1 MDQVNYRGYAR
12 SVGFDPVKA
21 PTEGLRQMAA
31 RDDRIIRGMDK
42 NRQEIKQVRDQYGA
56 SLERK
61 LNAEQQDRDRN
72 YRWKQQLRENRFKA
86 QQANNATRI
95 KSAATK
101 GDNTVSMLEGLSQF
115 SSTIAE
121 TVTEIKKQQADQTR
135 LNGYLE
141 LMENGG
147 LSPRQQ
153 TNIDNTKAL
162 LKQAG
167 EAQDNMVDGL
177 QARNVNPSVVTK
189 LLTGNK
195 DRDIGRVEAHMEIIT
210 AEFPAYLQEQYEQQ
224 NLHTAAERAAAT
236 PQLLETYLKQNQVFG
251 LRYEF
256 MGEYLM
262 KMRGA
267 INSQVESARRSDV
280 ANQSSMMRD
289 DATSNFIRTKD
300 GAALTEAFNMIS
312 RSYDSDGRTP
322 MGRTAA
328 KNEIYKLLSDTTLFS
343 DADVDRILGEAQ
355 TDQGSWRDRFPRD
368 YDNLTAQRT
377 IDEEREHQ
385 ARDTQERRQGKEAE
399 KGLLDWVKNEW
410 DGSEE
415 TLKSI
420 IQKAKE
426 EGIPTDRLQTYLA
439 NTNEQQNEDYWN
451 EQFEAA
457 AEDGTLDPED
467 VNAPGVPF
475 EVRQK
480 WASIAKGLSDARNDT
495 GVSKEEVKSEF
506 STALKFNLRGE
517 STAREAHFSHVSATN
532 FALKEYYRRLKSYSK
547 NGTMSPSE
555 AAQKARTDV
564 LNMIQN
570 KSGPFTVTGSIDA
583 EGTQAFYNKFTPGN
597 HAGAATGLKAIN
609 TAAAAAEFSKDPTVM
624 NRANLV
630 STGVIANIAQRLEA
644 GGGVSIPPVFHEY
657 AKASKGQYTAED
669 IVNAQ
674 LKKHGYTQQ
683 IQPGAVQAVKQSI
696 NDPRLQRIF
705 EANRLTQDNLN
716 TVIIGNGNAP
726 ATVRVG
732 QAGFQDVIAL
742 GQASGFRFPQVMAG
756 MWALES
762 DWGKSHSGKNN
773 VFNIKDFSGGGTLM
787 NGSRWRDYGSV
798 LESAKDFTELMK
810 NTRYAPGLAKARTP
824 REAIQAIAAAGYA
837 GGESDYV
844 DKVLRVMRGKG
855 VNVDQPFAPTSS
867 PTRNQGHMT
876 PTLAHFYITSDIGSP
891 GQSHVDI
898 KQQDNPN
905 TPQNEFRGRF
915 KENELDQYVVVQ
927 DPEFGMIPV
936 GELRRRLP
944 GRGDNFDQHVARGS
958 HGIDYPTAMGS
969 KLFLRNGAREVS
981 KTWTRWGKM
990 SIIQLPDGRRFSF
1003 LHGK

>member
-12 SVGFDPVKA
+12 SIGFDPVKA

-31 RDDRIIRGMDK
+31 RDERIIRGMDD
-42 NRQEIKQVRDQYGA
+42 NRRQIKQVRDEYGA

-61 LNAEQQDRDRN
+61 LNAEQQDRDKN
-72 YRWKQQLRENRFKA
+72 YRWKQQLRETRFKA
-86 QQANNATRI
+86 QQKNNETRI
-95 KSAATK
+95 KSAATE
-101 GDNTVSMLEGLSQF
+101 GQNAVSMLEGLTQF

-121 TVTEIKKQQADQTR
+121 TVTEIKKQQADQDK

-147 LSPRQQ
+147 LSPKQQ
-153 TNIDNTKAL
+153 ADIDNTKAL
-162 LKQAG
+162 LNQAG
-167 EAQDNMVDGL
+167 EAQDKIVDGL

-195 DRDIGRVEAHMEIIT
+195 NRDVGRVQAHMEIIT
-210 AEFPAYLQEQYEQQ
+210 AEFPSFLQEQYEQN

-236 PQLLETYLKQNQVFG
+236 PQLLETYLKQHQVFG

-322 MGRTAA
+322 MGRAAA

-368 YDNLTAQRT
+368 YDNLISQRRDDT
-377 IDEEREHQ
+377 EREYQ
-385 ARDTQERRQGKEAE
+385 AKDTQERRQGKEAE

-426 EGIPTDRLQTYLA
+426 EGIPTDRLQVYLA

-480 WASIAKGLSDARNDT
+480 WATIAKGMSDARNDA

-547 NGTMSPSE
+547 DGTMSPSE

-674 LKKHGYTQQ
+674 LTKHGYTQQ
-683 IQPGAVQAVKQSI
+683 IQPGAVQSVKQSI

-716 TVIIGNGNAP
+716 TAIIGSGNAP

-732 QAGFQDVIAL
+732 TSGFQDVIAL
-742 GQASGFRFPQVMAG
+742 GQASGFQFPQVMAG

-762 DWGKSHSGKNN
+762 GWGKYHSGKNN
-773 VFNIKDFSGGGTLM
+773 VFNIKDFSGGGTLK

-798 LESAKDFTELMK
+798 LESAQDFTELMK

-824 REAIQAIAAAGYA
+824 RQALEAIAAAGYA
-837 GGESDYV
+837 GGESTYV
-844 DKVLRVMRGKG
+844 DKVLRVMRGQG
-855 VNVDQPFAPTSS
+855 VNVDQPFATTSS

-876 PTLAHFYITSDIGSP
+876 PTLAYITSDIGPTST
-891 GQSHVDI
+891 GEHLDVKDVTGARFQENAL
-898 KQQDNPN
+898 DNFV
-905 TPQNEFRGRF
+905 E
-915 KENELDQYVVVQ
+915 VA
-927 DPEFGMIPV
+927 DPEFGRISL
-936 GELRRRLP
+936 GSLKQKLP
-944 GRGDNFDQHVARGS
+944 GRGDSFDQHLARGS
-958 HGIDYPTAMGS
+958 HGIDYPTAKGS
-969 KLFLRNGAREVS
+969 KLFIKNGARVVS
-981 KTWTRWGKM
+981 KTSTVHGDKVV
-990 SIIQLPDGRRFSF
+990 IQLPDGRRFSF
-1003 LHGK
+1003 LHGKAT

>member
-31 RDDRIIRGMDK
+31 RDDRIIRGMDT
-42 NRQEIKQVRDQYGA
+42 NRQEIKQVRDEYGA

-61 LNAEQQDRDRN
+61 LNAEQQDRDKN

-86 QQANNATRI
+86 QQANNETRI

-101 GDNTVSMLEGLSQF
+101 GDNAVSMLEGLTQF

-121 TVTEIKKQQADQTR
+121 TVTEIKKQQADQAT
-135 LNGYLE
+135 LDGYME
-141 LMENGG
+141 VMENGG
-147 LSPRQQ
+147 LSPKQQ
-153 TNIDNTKAL
+153 ADIDNTKAL
-162 LKQAG
+162 LNQAG
-167 EAQDNMVDGL
+167 EAQDKVVDGL

-195 DRDIGRVEAHMEIIT
+195 NRDVGRVQAHMEIIT
-210 AEFPAYLQEQYEQQ
+210 AEFPAFLQEQYEQQ

-256 MGEYLM
+256 MGESLM

-267 INSQVESARRSDV
+267 INAQVESARRSDV

-322 MGRTAA
+322 MGRAAA

-368 YDNLTAQRT
+368 YDNLISQRRDDT
-377 IDEEREHQ
+377 EREFQ
-385 ARDTQERRQGKEAE
+385 AKDTQERRQGKEAE
-399 KGLLDWVKNEW
+399 KGLLEWVKNEW

-426 EGIPTDRLQTYLA
+426 EGIPTDRLQVYLA

-480 WASIAKGLSDARNDT
+480 WATIAKGMSDARNDS
-495 GVSKEEVKSEF
+495 GISKEEVKSEF

-683 IQPGAVQAVKQSI
+683 IQPGAVQAAKQSI

-716 TVIIGNGNAP
+716 TAIIGSGNAP

-732 QAGFQDVIAL
+732 TSGFQDVIAL
-742 GQASGFRFPQVMAG
+742 GQASGFQFPQVMAG

-762 DWGKSHSGKNN
+762 GWGKYHSGKNN
-773 VFNIKDFSGGGTLM
+773 VFNIKDFSGGGTLK

-798 LESAKDFTELMK
+798 LESAQDF
-810 NTRYAPGLAKARTP
+810 Y
-824 REAIQAIAAAGYA
+824 
-837 GGESDYV
+837 
-844 DKVLRVMRGKG
+844 
-855 VNVDQPFAPTSS
+855 
-867 PTRNQGHMT
+867 
-876 PTLAHFYITSDIGSP
+876 
-891 GQSHVDI
+891 
-898 KQQDNPN
+898 
-905 TPQNEFRGRF
+905 
-915 KENELDQYVVVQ
+915 
-927 DPEFGMIPV
+927 
-936 GELRRRLP
+936 
-944 GRGDNFDQHVARGS
+944 
-958 HGIDYPTAMGS
+958 
-969 KLFLRNGAREVS
+969 
-981 KTWTRWGKM
+981 
-990 SIIQLPDGRRFSF
+990 
-1003 LHGK
+1003 

>member
-42 NRQEIKQVRDQYGA
+42 NRQEIKQVRDEYGA

-61 LNAEQQDRDRN
+61 LNAEQQDRDKN

-86 QQANNATRI
+86 QQANNVTRI

-101 GDNTVSMLEGLSQF
+101 GDNAVSMLEGLTQF

-121 TVTEIKKQQADQTR
+121 TVTEIKKQQDDKAKLD
-135 LNGYLE
+135 GYLE

-147 LSPRQQ
+147 LSPQQ
-153 TNIDNTKAL
+153 QANIDNTQAL
-162 LKQAG
+162 LNQAG
-167 EAQDNMVDGL
+167 EAQDKIVDGL
-177 QARNVNPSVVTK
+177 QARNVNPSVVTQ

-195 DRDIGRVEAHMEIIT
+195 ARDIGRVKAHMEIIT

-256 MGEYLM
+256 MGESLM

-267 INSQVESARRSDV
+267 INAQVESARRSDV
-280 ANQSSMMRD
+280 ANKSSMMRD
-289 DATSNFIRTKD
+289 DVTSNFIRTKD

-368 YDNLTAQRT
+368 YDNLISQRRDDT
-377 IDEEREHQ
+377 EREFQ
-385 ARDTQERRQGKEAE
+385 AKDTQERRQGKEAE

-426 EGIPTDRLQTYLA
+426 EGIPTDRLQVYLA

-480 WASIAKGLSDARNDT
+480 WATIAKGMSDARNDS

-517 STAREAHFSHVSATN
+517 STAREAHFSHVSATS
-532 FALKEYYRRLKSYSK
+532 FAIKEYYRRLKSYSK

-597 HAGAATGLKAIN
+597 HAGAATGLKAID

-683 IQPGAVQAVKQSI
+683 IQPGAVQSVKQSI

-716 TVIIGNGNAP
+716 TAIIGSGNAP

-732 QAGFQDVIAL
+732 TAGFQDVIAL
-742 GQASGFRFPQVMAG
+742 GQASGFQFPQVMAG

-762 DWGKSHSGKNN
+762 GWGKYHSGKNN
-773 VFNIKDFSGGGTLM
+773 VFNIKDFSGGGTLK

-798 LESAKDFTELMK
+798 LESAQDFTELMK
-810 NTRYAPGLAKARTP
+810 DKRYAPGLAKARTP
-824 REAIQAIAAAGYA
+824 RQALEAIAAAGYA
-837 GGESDYV
+837 GGESTYV
-844 DKVLRVMRGKG
+844 DKVLRVMRGQG
-855 VNVDQPFAPTSS
+855 VNVDQPFATTSS

-876 PTLAHFYITSDIGSP
+876 PTLAYITSDIGPTST
-891 GQSHVDI
+891 GEHLDVKDVTGARFQENAL
-898 KQQDNPN
+898 DNFV
-905 TPQNEFRGRF
+905 E
-915 KENELDQYVVVQ
+915 VA
-927 DPEFGMIPV
+927 DPEFGRISL
-936 GELRRRLP
+936 GSLKQKLP
-944 GRGDNFDQHVARGS
+944 GRGDSFDQHLARGS
-958 HGIDYPTAMGS
+958 HGIDYPTAKGS
-969 KLFLRNGAREVS
+969 KLFIKNGARVVS
-981 KTWTRWGKM
+981 KTTTVHGDKVV
-990 SIIQLPDGRRFSF
+990 IQLPDGRRFSF
-1003 LHGK
+1003 LHGKAT

>member
-42 NRQEIKQVRDQYGA
+42 NRQEIKQVRDEYGA

-61 LNAEQQDRDRN
+61 LNAEQQDRDKS

-101 GDNTVSMLEGLSQF
+101 GDNAVSMLEGLTQF

-121 TVTEIKKQQADQTR
+121 TVTEIKKQQADQDK

-147 LSPRQQ
+147 LSPKQQ
-153 TNIDNTKAL
+153 ADIDNTKTL
-162 LKQAG
+162 LNQAG
-167 EAQDNMVDGL
+167 EAQDKIVDGL

-195 DRDIGRVEAHMEIIT
+195 NRDIGRVQAHMEIIT
-210 AEFPAYLQEQYEQQ
+210 AEFPAFLQEQYEQQ

-256 MGEYLM
+256 MGEHLM

-267 INSQVESARRSDV
+267 INAQVESARRSDV

-328 KNEIYKLLSDTTLFS
+328 KNEIYKLLADTTLFS
-343 DADVDRILGEAQ
+343 KADVDRILNEAQ

-368 YDNLTAQRT
+368 YDNLISQRT

-385 ARDTQERRQGKEAE
+385 ARDTQERRKGKEAE
-399 KGLLDWVKNEW
+399 KGLLEWVKSEW

-426 EGIPTDRLQTYLA
+426 EGIPTDRLQVYLA

-480 WASIAKGLSDARNDT
+480 WATIAKGMSDARNDS

-597 HAGAATGLKAIN
+597 HAGAATGLKAID

-683 IQPGAVQAVKQSI
+683 IQPGAVQSVKQSI

-716 TVIIGNGNAP
+716 TAIIGSGNAP

-742 GQASGFRFPQVMAG
+742 GQASGFQFPQVMAG

-762 DWGKSHSGKNN
+762 GWGKYHSGKNN
-773 VFNIKDFSGGGTLM
+773 VFNIKDFSGGGTLK

-798 LESAKDFTELMK
+798 LESAQDFTELMK
-810 NTRYAPGLAKARTP
+810 DKRYAPGLAKARTP
-824 REAIQAIAAAGYA
+824 RQALEAIATAGYA
-837 GGESDYV
+837 GGESTYV
-844 DKVLRVMRGKG
+844 DKVLRVMRGQG
-855 VNVDQPFAPTSS
+855 VNVDQPFATTSS
-867 PTRNQGHMT
+867 PTRNPGHMT
-876 PTLAHFYITSDIGSP
+876 PTLAYISGNIGPTST
-891 GQSHVDI
+891 GQHLDV
-898 KQQDNPN
+898 KQEGGG
-905 TPQNEFRGRF
+905 EFAT
-915 KENELDQYVVVQ
+915 NALDQFVVVD
-927 DPEFGMIPV
+927 DPE
-936 GELRRRLP
+936 L
-944 GRGDNFDQHVARGS
+944 GRVPLGQTPITGTFASHTARGS
-958 HGIDYPTAMGS
+958 HGIDYGLYSGTKVYVRG
-969 KLFLRNGAREVS
+969 GARVVS
-981 KTWTRWGKM
+981 TTTTVHGDKVV
-990 SIIQLPDGRRFSF
+990 IQLPDGRRFSF
-1003 LHGK
+1003 LHGKAT

>member
-42 NRQEIKQVRDQYGA
+42 NRQEIKQVRDEYGA

-61 LNAEQQDRDRN
+61 LNAEQQDRDKN

-101 GDNTVSMLEGLSQF
+101 GDNAVSMLESLTQF
-115 SSTIAE
+115 SSTIAD
-121 TVTEIKKQQADQTR
+121 TVTEIKKKQFDQTR
-135 LNGYLE
+135 LNGYLD
-141 LMENGG
+141 LMEKGG
-147 LSPRQQ
+147 LSPQQQ

-162 LKQAG
+162 LNQAG
-167 EAQDNMVDGL
+167 EAQYNIVDGL
-177 QARNVNPSVVTK
+177 QARNVNPSVVTQ

-195 DRDIGRVEAHMEIIT
+195 AWDIGRVEAHMEIIT

-256 MGEYLM
+256 MGEHLM

-267 INSQVESARRSDV
+267 INAQVESARRSDV

-368 YDNLTAQRT
+368 YDNLISQRRDDT
-377 IDEEREHQ
+377 EREYQ
-385 ARDTQERRQGKEAE
+385 AKDTQERRQGKEAE
-399 KGLLDWVKNEW
+399 KGLLEWVKNEW

-426 EGIPTDRLQTYLA
+426 EGIPTDRLQVYLA

-480 WASIAKGLSDARNDT
+480 WATIAKGLSDARNDS
-495 GVSKEEVKSEF
+495 GISKEEVKSEF

-624 NRANLV
+624 NRANL
-630 STGVIANIAQRLEA
+630 G
-644 GGGVSIPPVFHEY
+644 
-657 AKASKGQYTAED
+657 
-669 IVNAQ
+669 
-674 LKKHGYTQQ
+674 
-683 IQPGAVQAVKQSI
+683 
-696 NDPRLQRIF
+696 
-705 EANRLTQDNLN
+705 
-716 TVIIGNGNAP
+716 
-726 ATVRVG
+726 
-732 QAGFQDVIAL
+732 
-742 GQASGFRFPQVMAG
+742 
-756 MWALES
+756 
-762 DWGKSHSGKNN
+762 
-773 VFNIKDFSGGGTLM
+773 
-787 NGSRWRDYGSV
+787 
-798 LESAKDFTELMK
+798 
-810 NTRYAPGLAKARTP
+810 
-824 REAIQAIAAAGYA
+824 
-837 GGESDYV
+837 
-844 DKVLRVMRGKG
+844 
-855 VNVDQPFAPTSS
+855 
-867 PTRNQGHMT
+867 
-876 PTLAHFYITSDIGSP
+876 
-891 GQSHVDI
+891 
-898 KQQDNPN
+898 
-905 TPQNEFRGRF
+905 
-915 KENELDQYVVVQ
+915 
-927 DPEFGMIPV
+927 
-936 GELRRRLP
+936 
-944 GRGDNFDQHVARGS
+944 
-958 HGIDYPTAMGS
+958 
-969 KLFLRNGAREVS
+969 
-981 KTWTRWGKM
+981 
-990 SIIQLPDGRRFSF
+990 
-1003 LHGK
+1003 

>member
-42 NRQEIKQVRDQYGA
+42 NRQEIKQVRDEYGA

-61 LNAEQQDRDRN
+61 LNAEQQDRDKN

-101 GDNTVSMLEGLSQF
+101 GDNAVSMLEGLTQF

-121 TVTEIKKQQADQTR
+121 TVTEIKKQQDDQAK

-147 LSPRQQ
+147 LSPQQ
-153 TNIDNTKAL
+153 QANIDNTKAL
-162 LKQAG
+162 LNQAG
-167 EAQDNMVDGL
+167 EAQDKIVDGL

-195 DRDIGRVEAHMEIIT
+195 NRDIGRVQAHMEIIT

-256 MGEYLM
+256 MGEHLM

-267 INSQVESARRSDV
+267 INAQVESARRSDV

-328 KNEIYKLLSDTTLFS
+328 KNEIYKLLADTTLFS

-368 YDNLTAQRT
+368 YDNLISQRRDDT
-377 IDEEREHQ
+377 EREYQ
-385 ARDTQERRQGKEAE
+385 AKDTQERRQGKEAE

-426 EGIPTDRLQTYLA
+426 EGIPTDRLQVYLA

-451 EQFEAA
+451 EQFQAA
-457 AEDGTLDPED
+457 AEDGTLDSED

-475 EVRQK
+475 EVREK
-480 WASIAKGLSDARNDT
+480 WATIAKGMSDARNDS
-495 GVSKEEVKSEF
+495 GISKEEVKSEF

-597 HAGAATGLKAIN
+597 HAGAATGLKAID

-683 IQPGAVQAVKQSI
+683 IQPGAVQSVKQSI

-716 TVIIGNGNAP
+716 TAIIGSGNAP
-726 ATVRVG
+726 ATVRLG
-732 QAGFQDVIAL
+732 TSGFQDVIAL
-742 GQASGFRFPQVMAG
+742 GQASGFQFPQVMAG

-762 DWGKSHSGKNN
+762 GWGKYHSGKNN
-773 VFNIKDFSGGGTLM
+773 VFNIKDFSGGGTLK

-798 LESAKDFTELMK
+798 LESAQDFTELMK
-810 NTRYAPGLAKARTP
+810 DKRYAPGLAKARTP
-824 REAIQAIAAAGYA
+824 RQALEAIAAAGYA
-837 GGESDYV
+837 GGESTYV
-844 DKVLRVMRGKG
+844 DKVLRVMRGQG
-855 VNVDQPFAPTSS
+855 VNVDQPFATTSS
-867 PTRNQGHMT
+867 PTRNPGHMT
-876 PTLAHFYITSDIGSP
+876 PTLAYISGNIGPTST
-891 GQSHVDI
+891 GQHLDV
-898 KQQDNPN
+898 KQEGGG
-905 TPQNEFRGRF
+905 EFAT
-915 KENELDQYVVVQ
+915 NALDQFVVVD
-927 DPEFGMIPV
+927 DPE
-936 GELRRRLP
+936 L
-944 GRGDNFDQHVARGS
+944 GRVPLGQTPITGTFASHTARGS
-958 HGIDYPTAMGS
+958 HGIDYGLYSGT
-969 KLFLRNGAREVS
+969 KVYVRNGARVVS
-981 KTWTRWGKM
+981 KTTTVHGDKVV
-990 SIIQLPDGRRFSF
+990 IQLPDGRRFSF
-1003 LHGK
+1003 LHGKAT

>member
-61 LNAEQQDRDRN
+61 LNAEQQDRDKN

-101 GDNTVSMLEGLSQF
+101 GDNAVSMLEGLTQF

-121 TVTEIKKQQADQTR
+121 TVTEIKKQQDDKAKLD
-135 LNGYLE
+135 GYLE

-153 TNIDNTKAL
+153 ADIDNTKAL
-162 LKQAG
+162 LNQAG
-167 EAQDNMVDGL
+167 EAQDKIVDGL
-177 QARNVNPSVVTK
+177 QARNVNPSVVTQ

-195 DRDIGRVEAHMEIIT
+195 ARDIGRVKAHMEIIT

-256 MGEYLM
+256 MGESLM

-267 INSQVESARRSDV
+267 INAQVESARRSDV

-368 YDNLTAQRT
+368 YDNLISQRT
-377 IDEEREHQ
+377 ADNEREHQ
-385 ARDTQERRQGKEAE
+385 ARDTQENRRGKEAE
-399 KGLLDWVKNEW
+399 KQLLEYWKTQG

-415 TLKSI
+415 TLKAI

-426 EGIPTDRLQTYLA
+426 EGIPTDRLQVYLA

-475 EVRQK
+475 EVREK
-480 WASIAKGLSDARNDT
+480 WATIAKGMSDARNDT

-716 TVIIGNGNAP
+716 TAIIGSGNAP

-732 QAGFQDVIAL
+732 TAGFQDVIAL
-742 GQASGFRFPQVMAG
+742 GQASGFQFPQVMAG

-762 DWGKSHSGKNN
+762 GWGKHHSGKNN
-773 VFNIKDFSGGGTLM
+773 VFNIKDFSGGGTLK

-798 LESAKDFTELMK
+798 LESAQDFTELMK
-810 NTRYAPGLAKARTP
+810 DKRYAPGLAKARTP
-824 REAIQAIAAAGYA
+824 RQALEAIAAAGYA
-837 GGESDYV
+837 GGESTYV
-844 DKVLRVMRGKG
+844 DKVLRVMRGQG
-855 VNVDQPFAPTSS
+855 VNVDQPFATTSS

-876 PTLAHFYITSDIGSP
+876 PTLAYITSDIGPTST
-891 GQSHVDI
+891 GEHLDVKDVTGARFQENAL
-898 KQQDNPN
+898 DNFV
-905 TPQNEFRGRF
+905 E
-915 KENELDQYVVVQ
+915 VA
-927 DPEFGMIPV
+927 DPEFGRISL
-936 GELRRRLP
+936 GTLKQKLP
-944 GRGDNFDQHVARGS
+944 GRGDSFDQHLARGS
-958 HGIDYPTAMGS
+958 HGIDYPTAKGS
-969 KLFLRNGAREVS
+969 KLFIKNGARVVS
-981 KTWTRWGKM
+981 KTSTVHGDKVV
-990 SIIQLPDGRRFSF
+990 IQLPDGRRFSF
-1003 LHGK
+1003 LHGKAT

>member
-31 RDDRIIRGMDK
+31 RDERIIRGMDK
-42 NRQEIKQVRDQYGA
+42 NRQEIKQVRDEYGA

-61 LNAEQQDRDRN
+61 LNAEQQDRDKN

-101 GDNTVSMLEGLSQF
+101 GDNAVSMLEGLTQF

-121 TVTEIKKQQADQTR
+121 TVTEIKKQQADQDK

-147 LSPRQQ
+147 LSPKQQ
-153 TNIDNTKAL
+153 ADIDNTKAL
-162 LKQAG
+162 LNQAG
-167 EAQDNMVDGL
+167 EAQDKIVDGL

-195 DRDIGRVEAHMEIIT
+195 NRDIGRVQAHMEIIT

-267 INSQVESARRSDV
+267 INAQVESARRSDV

-322 MGRTAA
+322 MGRAAA

-368 YDNLTAQRT
+368 YDNLISQRRDDT
-377 IDEEREHQ
+377 EREFQ
-385 ARDTQERRQGKEAE
+385 AKDTQERRQGKEAE
-399 KGLLDWVKNEW
+399 KGLLEWVKNEW

-426 EGIPTDRLQTYLA
+426 EGIPTDRLQVYLA

-480 WASIAKGLSDARNDT
+480 WATIAKGMSDARNDA

-547 NGTMSPSE
+547 DGTMSPSE

-683 IQPGAVQAVKQSI
+683 IQPGAVQSVKQSI

-716 TVIIGNGNAP
+716 TAIIGSGNAP

-732 QAGFQDVIAL
+732 TSGFQDVIAL
-742 GQASGFRFPQVMAG
+742 GQASGFQFPQVMAG

-762 DWGKSHSGKNN
+762 GWGKYHSGKNN
-773 VFNIKDFSGGGTLM
+773 VFNIKDFSGGGTLK

-798 LESAKDFTELMK
+798 LESAQDFTELMK
-810 NTRYAPGLAKARTP
+810 DKRYAPGLAKARTP
-824 REAIQAIAAAGYA
+824 RQALEAIAAAGYA
-837 GGESDYV
+837 GGESTYV
-844 DKVLRVMRGKG
+844 DKVLRVMRGQG
-855 VNVDQPFAPTSS
+855 VNVDQPFATTSS

-876 PTLAHFYITSDIGSP
+876 PTLAYITSDIGPTST
-891 GQSHVDI
+891 GEHLDVKDVTGARFQENAL
-898 KQQDNPN
+898 DNFV
-905 TPQNEFRGRF
+905 E
-915 KENELDQYVVVQ
+915 VA
-927 DPEFGMIPV
+927 DPEFGRISL
-936 GELRRRLP
+936 GSLKQKLP
-944 GRGDNFDQHVARGS
+944 GRGDSFDQHLARGS
-958 HGIDYPTAMGS
+958 HGIDYPTAKGS
-969 KLFLRNGAREVS
+969 KLFIKNGARVVS
-981 KTWTRWGKM
+981 KTTTVHGDKVV
-990 SIIQLPDGRRFSF
+990 IQLPDGRRFSF
-1003 LHGK
+1003 LHGKAT

>member
-61 LNAEQQDRDRN
+61 LNAEQQDRDKN

-86 QQANNATRI
+86 QQANNQTRI

-101 GDNTVSMLEGLSQF
+101 GDNAVSMLEGLTQF

-121 TVTEIKKQQADQTR
+121 TVTEIKKQQDDQAT
-135 LNGYLE
+135 LDGYME
-141 LMENGG
+141 VMENGG
-147 LSPRQQ
+147 ISPQQ
-153 TNIDNTKAL
+153 QANIDNTQAL
-162 LKQAG
+162 LNQAG
-167 EAQDNMVDGL
+167 EAQDKIVDGL
-177 QARNVNPSVVTK
+177 QARNVNPSVVTQ

-195 DRDIGRVEAHMEIIT
+195 ARDIGRVKAHMEIIT
-210 AEFPAYLQEQYEQQ
+210 AEFPAFLQEQYEQQ

-256 MGEYLM
+256 MGESLM

-267 INSQVESARRSDV
+267 INAQVESARRSDV

-328 KNEIYKLLSDTTLFS
+328 KNEIYKLLADTTLFS
-343 DADVDRILGEAQ
+343 KADVDRILNEAQ

-368 YDNLTAQRT
+368 YDNLISQRT
-377 IDEEREHQ
+377 DDTEREFQ
-385 ARDTQERRQGKEAE
+385 AKDTQERRKGKEAE

-426 EGIPTDRLQTYLA
+426 EGIPTERLQVYLA

-451 EQFEAA
+451 ELFQAA
-457 AEDGTLDPED
+457 AEDGTLDSED

-475 EVRQK
+475 EVREK
-480 WASIAKGLSDARNDT
+480 WATAAKGMSDARNDA

-674 LKKHGYTQQ
+674 LTKHGYTQQ
-683 IQPGAVQAVKQSI
+683 IQPGAVQSVKQSI

-716 TVIIGNGNAP
+716 TAIIGSGNAP
-726 ATVRVG
+726 ATVRLG
-732 QAGFQDVIAL
+732 TSGFQDVIAL
-742 GQASGFRFPQVMAG
+742 GQASGFQFPQVMAG

-762 DWGKSHSGKNN
+762 GWGKYHSGKNN
-773 VFNIKDFSGGGTLM
+773 VFNIKDFSGGGTLK

-798 LESAKDFTELMK
+798 LESAQDFTELMK
-810 NTRYAPGLAKARTP
+810 DKRYAPGLAKARTP
-824 REAIQAIAAAGYA
+824 RQALEAIAAAGYA
-837 GGESDYV
+837 GGESTYV
-844 DKVLRVMRGKG
+844 DKVLRVMRGQG
-855 VNVDQPFAPTSS
+855 VNVDQPFATTSS

-876 PTLAHFYITSDIGSP
+876 PTLAYITSDIGPTST
-891 GQSHVDI
+891 GEHLDVKDVTGARFQENAL
-898 KQQDNPN
+898 DNFV
-905 TPQNEFRGRF
+905 E
-915 KENELDQYVVVQ
+915 VA
-927 DPEFGMIPV
+927 DPEFGRISL
-936 GELRRRLP
+936 GSLKQKLP
-944 GRGDNFDQHVARGS
+944 GRGDSFDQHLARGS
-958 HGIDYPTAMGS
+958 HGIDYPTAKGS
-969 KLFLRNGAREVS
+969 KLFIKNGARVVS
-981 KTWTRWGKM
+981 KTSTVHGDKVV
-990 SIIQLPDGRRFSF
+990 IQLPDGRRFSF
-1003 LHGK
+1003 LHGKAT

>member
-61 LNAEQQDRDRN
+61 LNAEQQDRDKN

-86 QQANNATRI
+86 QQANNQTRI

-101 GDNTVSMLEGLSQF
+101 GDNAVSMLEGLTQF

-121 TVTEIKKQQADQTR
+121 TVTEIKKQQDDQDK

-147 LSPRQQ
+147 LSPKQQ
-153 TNIDNTKAL
+153 ADIDNTKAL
-162 LKQAG
+162 LNQAG
-167 EAQDNMVDGL
+167 EAQDKIVDGL

-195 DRDIGRVEAHMEIIT
+195 NRDIGRVQAHMEIIT
-210 AEFPAYLQEQYEQQ
+210 AEFPAFLQEQYEQQ

-256 MGEYLM
+256 MGESLM

-267 INSQVESARRSDV
+267 INAQVESARRSDV

-368 YDNLTAQRT
+368 YDNLISQRT
-377 IDEEREHQ
+377 DDTEREFQ
-385 ARDTQERRQGKEAE
+385 AKDTQERRKGKEAE

-426 EGIPTDRLQTYLA
+426 EGIPTDRLQVYLA

-451 EQFEAA
+451 ELFQAA
-457 AEDGTLDPED
+457 AEDGTLDSED

-475 EVRQK
+475 EVREK
-480 WASIAKGLSDARNDT
+480 WATAAKGMSDARNDA

-683 IQPGAVQAVKQSI
+683 IQPGAVQSVKQSI

-716 TVIIGNGNAP
+716 TAIIGSGNAP

-732 QAGFQDVIAL
+732 TSGFQDVIAL
-742 GQASGFRFPQVMAG
+742 GQASGFQFPQVMAG

-762 DWGKSHSGKNN
+762 GWGKYHSGKNN
-773 VFNIKDFSGGGTLM
+773 VFNIKDFSGGGTLK

-798 LESAKDFTELMK
+798 LESAQDFTELMK
-810 NTRYAPGLAKARTP
+810 DKRYAPGLAKARTP
-824 REAIQAIAAAGYA
+824 RQALEAIAAAGYA
-837 GGESDYV
+837 GGESTYV
-844 DKVLRVMRGKG
+844 DKVLRVMRGQG
-855 VNVDQPFAPTSS
+855 VNVDQPFATTSS

-876 PTLAHFYITSDIGSP
+876 PTLAYITSDIGPTST
-891 GQSHVDI
+891 GEHLDVKDVTGARFQENAL
-898 KQQDNPN
+898 DNFV
-905 TPQNEFRGRF
+905 E
-915 KENELDQYVVVQ
+915 VA
-927 DPEFGMIPV
+927 DPEFGRISL
-936 GELRRRLP
+936 GSLKQKLP
-944 GRGDNFDQHVARGS
+944 GRGDSFDQHLARGS
-958 HGIDYPTAMGS
+958 HGIDYPTAKGS
-969 KLFLRNGAREVS
+969 KLFIKNGARVVS
-981 KTWTRWGKM
+981 KTSTVHGDKVV
-990 SIIQLPDGRRFSF
+990 IQLPDGRRFSF
-1003 LHGK
+1003 LHGKAT

>member
-42 NRQEIKQVRDQYGA
+42 NRQEIKQVRDEYGA

-61 LNAEQQDRDRN
+61 LNAEQQDRDKN

-101 GDNTVSMLEGLSQF
+101 GDNAVSMLEGLTQF
-115 SSTIAE
+115 SSTIAD
-121 TVTEIKKQQADQTR
+121 TVTEIKKQQADQDK

-147 LSPRQQ
+147 LSPKQQ
-153 TNIDNTKAL
+153 ADIDNTKTL
-162 LKQAG
+162 LNQAG
-167 EAQDNMVDGL
+167 EAQDKIVDGL

-195 DRDIGRVEAHMEIIT
+195 NRDIGRVQAHMEIIT
-210 AEFPAYLQEQYEQQ
+210 AEFPAFLQEQYEQQ

-256 MGEYLM
+256 MGEHLM

-267 INSQVESARRSDV
+267 INAQVESARRSDV

-368 YDNLTAQRT
+368 YDNLISQRRDDT
-377 IDEEREHQ
+377 EREFQ
-385 ARDTQERRQGKEAE
+385 AKDTQERRQGKEAE
-399 KGLLDWVKNEW
+399 KGLLEWVKNEW

-426 EGIPTDRLQTYLA
+426 EGIPTDRLQVYLA

-480 WASIAKGLSDARNDT
+480 WATIAKGMSDARNDS

-683 IQPGAVQAVKQSI
+683 IQPGAVQSVKQSI

-716 TVIIGNGNAP
+716 TAIIGSGNAP

-732 QAGFQDVIAL
+732 TSGFQDVIAL
-742 GQASGFRFPQVMAG
+742 GQASGFQFPQVMAG

-762 DWGKSHSGKNN
+762 GWGKYHSGKNN
-773 VFNIKDFSGGGTLM
+773 VFNIKDFSGGGTLK

-798 LESAKDFTELMK
+798 LESAQDFTELMK
-810 NTRYAPGLAKARTP
+810 DKRYAPGLAKARTP
-824 REAIQAIAAAGYA
+824 RQALEAIAAAGYA
-837 GGESDYV
+837 GGESTYV
-844 DKVLRVMRGKG
+844 DKVLRVMRGQG

-876 PTLAHFYITSDIGSP
+876 PTLAYITSDIGPTST
-891 GQSHVDI
+891 GEHLDVKDVTGARFQENAL
-898 KQQDNPN
+898 DNFV
-905 TPQNEFRGRF
+905 E
-915 KENELDQYVVVQ
+915 VA
-927 DPEFGMIPV
+927 DPEFGRISL
-936 GELRRRLP
+936 GTLKQKLP
-944 GRGDNFDQHVARGS
+944 GRGDSFDQHLARGS
-958 HGIDYPTAMGS
+958 HGIDYPTAKGS
-969 KLFLRNGAREVS
+969 KLFIKNGARVVS
-981 KTWTRWGKM
+981 KTTTVHGDKVV
-990 SIIQLPDGRRFSF
+990 IQLPDGRRFSF
-1003 LHGK
+1003 LHGKAT

>member
-42 NRQEIKQVRDQYGA
+42 NRQEIKQVRDEYGA

-61 LNAEQQDRDRN
+61 LNAEQQDRDKN

-101 GDNTVSMLEGLSQF
+101 GDNAVSMLEGLTQF

-121 TVTEIKKQQADQTR
+121 TVTEIKKQQADQDK

-147 LSPRQQ
+147 LSPQQ
-153 TNIDNTKAL
+153 QANIDNTKAL
-162 LKQAG
+162 LNQAG
-167 EAQDNMVDGL
+167 EAQDKVVDGL

-195 DRDIGRVEAHMEIIT
+195 NRDIGRVQAHMEIIT
-210 AEFPAYLQEQYEQQ
+210 AEFPAFLQEQYEQQ

-256 MGEYLM
+256 MGEHLM

-267 INSQVESARRSDV
+267 INAQVESARRSDV

-322 MGRTAA
+322 MGRAAA

-343 DADVDRILGEAQ
+343 KDDVDRILNEAQ

-368 YDNLTAQRT
+368 YDNLISQRT
-377 IDEEREHQ
+377 IDEEREFQ
-385 ARDTQERRQGKEAE
+385 AKDTQERRGGKEAE
-399 KGLLDWVKNEW
+399 KQLLEYWKTQG

-415 TLKSI
+415 TLKAI

-426 EGIPTDRLQTYLA
+426 EGIPTDRLQVYLA

-457 AEDGTLDPED
+457 AEDGTLDTED

-480 WASIAKGLSDARNDT
+480 WATIAKGMSDARNDS
-495 GVSKEEVKSEF
+495 GISNEELKSQF
-506 STALKFNLRGE
+506 STALKFNLRGA
-517 STAREAHFSHVSATN
+517 STTSEAHDSYIPATS
-532 FALKEYYRRLKSYSK
+532 FALKEFYRRLKSYSK
-547 NGTMSPSE
+547 DGTMSPSE
-555 AAQKARTDV
+555 AAEKARIEV
-564 LNMIQN
+564 VNMIQN

-583 EGTQAFYNKFTPGN
+583 EGTQAFYNKFTPGK
-597 HAGAATGLKAIN
+597 HPGAATGLRGIN

-624 NRANLV
+624 NRTNLV
-630 STGVIANIAQRLEA
+630 STGVIATIAQRLEA

-683 IQPGAVQAVKQSI
+683 IQPGAVQSVKQSI

-716 TVIIGNGNAP
+716 TAIIGSGNAP

-732 QAGFQDVIAL
+732 TSGFQDVIAL
-742 GQASGFRFPQVMAG
+742 GQSSGFQFPQVMAG

-762 DWGKSHSGKNN
+762 GWGKYHSGKNN
-773 VFNIKDFSGGGTLM
+773 VFNIKDFSGGGTLK

-798 LESAKDFTELMK
+798 LESAQDFTELMK
-810 NTRYAPGLAKARTP
+810 DKRYAPGLAKARTP
-824 REAIQAIAAAGYA
+824 RQALEAIAAAGYA
-837 GGESDYV
+837 GGESTYV
-844 DKVLRVMRGKG
+844 DKVLRVMRGQG

-867 PTRNQGHMT
+867 PTRNPGHMT
-876 PTLAHFYITSDIGSP
+876 PTLAYISGNIGPTST
-891 GQSHVDI
+891 GQHLDV
-898 KQQDNPN
+898 KQEGGG
-905 TPQNEFRGRF
+905 EFATDA
-915 KENELDQYVVVQ
+915 LDQFVVVD
-927 DPEFGMIPV
+927 DPE
-936 GELRRRLP
+936 L
-944 GRGDNFDQHVARGS
+944 GRVPLGQTPITGTFASHTARGS
-958 HGIDYPTAMGS
+958 HGIDYGLYSGTKVYVRG
-969 KLFLRNGAREVS
+969 GARVVS
-981 KTWTRWGKM
+981 TTTTVHGDKVV
-990 SIIQLPDGRRFSF
+990 IQLPDGRRFSF
-1003 LHGK
+1003 LHGKAT

>member
-31 RDDRIIRGMDK
+31 RDDRIIRGMDT
-42 NRQEIKQVRDQYGA
+42 NRQEIKQVRDEYGA

-61 LNAEQQDRDRN
+61 LNAEQQDRDKN

-86 QQANNATRI
+86 QQANNETRI

-101 GDNTVSMLEGLSQF
+101 GDNAVSMLEGLTQF

-121 TVTEIKKQQADQTR
+121 TVTEIKKQQADQAT
-135 LNGYLE
+135 LDGYME
-141 LMENGG
+141 VMENGG
-147 LSPRQQ
+147 LSPKQQ
-153 TNIDNTKAL
+153 ADIDNTKAL
-162 LKQAG
+162 LNQAG
-167 EAQDNMVDGL
+167 EAQDKVVDGL

-195 DRDIGRVEAHMEIIT
+195 NRDVGRVQAHMEIIT

-256 MGEYLM
+256 MGEHLM

-267 INSQVESARRSDV
+267 INAQVESARRSDV

-289 DATSNFIRTKD
+289 DATSNFIRTKG

-322 MGRTAA
+322 MGRAAA

-368 YDNLTAQRT
+368 YDNLISQRRDDT
-377 IDEEREHQ
+377 EREFQ
-385 ARDTQERRQGKEAE
+385 AKDTQERRQGKEAE
-399 KGLLDWVKNEW
+399 KGLLEWVKNEW

-415 TLKSI
+415 TLQSI

-426 EGIPTDRLQTYLA
+426 EGIPTDRLQVYLA

-480 WASIAKGLSDARNDT
+480 WATIAKGMSDARNDS
-495 GVSKEEVKSEF
+495 GISKEEVKSEF

-683 IQPGAVQAVKQSI
+683 IQPGAVQAAKQSI

-716 TVIIGNGNAP
+716 TAIIGSGNAP

-732 QAGFQDVIAL
+732 TSGFQDVIAL
-742 GQASGFRFPQVMAG
+742 GQASGFQFPQVMAG

-762 DWGKSHSGKNN
+762 GWGKYHSGKNN
-773 VFNIKDFSGGGTLM
+773 VFNIKDFSGGGTLK

-798 LESAKDFTELMK
+798 LESAQDFTELMK
-810 NTRYAPGLAKARTP
+810 DKRYAPGLAKARTP
-824 REAIQAIAAAGYA
+824 RQALEAIAAAGYA
-837 GGESDYV
+837 GGESTYV
-844 DKVLRVMRGKG
+844 DKVLRVMRGQG
-855 VNVDQPFAPTSS
+855 VNVDQPFATTSS

-876 PTLAHFYITSDIGSP
+876 PTLAYISSNIGPTST
-891 GQSHVDI
+891 GQHLDV
-898 KQQDNPN
+898 KQVGGG
-905 TPQNEFRGRF
+905 EFAT
-915 KENELDQYVVVQ
+915 NALDQFVVVD
-927 DPEFGMIPV
+927 DPE
-936 GELRRRLP
+936 L
-944 GRGDNFDQHVARGS
+944 GRVPLGKTPITGTFASHTARGS
-958 HGIDYPTAMGS
+958 HGIDYGLYSGT
-969 KLFLRNGAREVS
+969 KVYVRNGARVVS
-981 KTWTRWGKM
+981 KTTTVHGDKVV
-990 SIIQLPDGRRFSF
+990 IQLPDGRRFSF
-1003 LHGK
+1003 LHGKAT

>member
-42 NRQEIKQVRDQYGA
+42 NRQEIKQVRDEYGA

-61 LNAEQQDRDRN
+61 LNAEQQDRDKN

-86 QQANNATRI
+86 QQANNQTRI

-101 GDNTVSMLEGLSQF
+101 GDNAVSMLEGLTQF

-121 TVTEIKKQQADQTR
+121 TVTEIKKQQADQDK

-147 LSPRQQ
+147 LSPKQQ
-153 TNIDNTKAL
+153 ANIDNTKAL
-162 LKQAG
+162 LNQAG
-167 EAQDNMVDGL
+167 EAQDKIVDGL
-177 QARNVNPSVVTK
+177 QARNVNPSVVTQ

-195 DRDIGRVEAHMEIIT
+195 ARDIGRVKAHMEIIT

-256 MGEYLM
+256 MGENLM

-267 INSQVESARRSDV
+267 INAQVESARRSDV

-368 YDNLTAQRT
+368 YDNLISQRT
-377 IDEEREHQ
+377 DDTEREFQ
-385 ARDTQERRQGKEAE
+385 AKDTQERRKGKEAE

-426 EGIPTDRLQTYLA
+426 EGIPTERLQVYLA

-451 EQFEAA
+451 ELFQAA
-457 AEDGTLDPED
+457 AEDGTLDSED

-475 EVRQK
+475 EVREK
-480 WASIAKGLSDARNDT
+480 WATAAKGMSDARNDA

-683 IQPGAVQAVKQSI
+683 IQPGAVQSVKQSI

-716 TVIIGNGNAP
+716 TAIIGSGNAP

-732 QAGFQDVIAL
+732 TSGFQDVIAL
-742 GQASGFRFPQVMAG
+742 GQASGFQFPQVMAG

-762 DWGKSHSGKNN
+762 GWGKYHSGKNN
-773 VFNIKDFSGGGTLM
+773 VFNIKDFSGGGTLK

-798 LESAKDFTELMK
+798 LESAQDFTELMK
-810 NTRYAPGLAKARTP
+810 DKRYAPGLAKARTP
-824 REAIQAIAAAGYA
+824 RQALEAIAAAGYA
-837 GGESDYV
+837 GGESTYV
-844 DKVLRVMRGKG
+844 DKVLRVMRGQG
-855 VNVDQPFAPTSS
+855 VNVDQPFATTSS

-876 PTLAHFYITSDIGSP
+876 PTLAYITSDIGPTST
-891 GQSHVDI
+891 GEHLDVKDVTGARFQENAL
-898 KQQDNPN
+898 DNFV
-905 TPQNEFRGRF
+905 E
-915 KENELDQYVVVQ
+915 VA
-927 DPEFGMIPV
+927 DPEFGRISL
-936 GELRRRLP
+936 GSLKQKLP
-944 GRGDNFDQHVARGS
+944 GRGDSFDQHLARGS
-958 HGIDYPTAMGS
+958 HGIDYPTAKGS
-969 KLFLRNGAREVS
+969 KLFIKNGARVVS
-981 KTWTRWGKM
+981 KTSTVHGDKVV
-990 SIIQLPDGRRFSF
+990 IQLPDGRRFSF
-1003 LHGK
+1003 LHGKAT

>member
-61 LNAEQQDRDRN
+61 LNAEQQDRDKN

-101 GDNTVSMLEGLSQF
+101 SDNAVSMLEGLTQF

-121 TVTEIKKQQADQTR
+121 TVTEIKKKQDDQATLD
-135 LNGYLE
+135 GYME
-141 LMENGG
+141 VMENGG
-147 LSPRQQ
+147 ISPQQ
-153 TNIDNTKAL
+153 QANIDNTQAL
-162 LKQAG
+162 LNQAG
-167 EAQDNMVDGL
+167 EAQDKIVDGL
-177 QARNVNPSVVTK
+177 QARNVNPSVVTQ

-195 DRDIGRVEAHMEIIT
+195 ARDIGRVKAHMEIIT
-210 AEFPAYLQEQYEQQ
+210 AEFPAFLQEQYEQQ

-256 MGEYLM
+256 MGESLM

-267 INSQVESARRSDV
+267 INAQVESARRSDV

-368 YDNLTAQRT
+368 YDNLISQRT
-377 IDEEREHQ
+377 DDTEREFQ
-385 ARDTQERRQGKEAE
+385 AKDTQERRKGKEAE

-426 EGIPTDRLQTYLA
+426 EGIPTERLQVYLA

-451 EQFEAA
+451 ELFQAA
-457 AEDGTLDPED
+457 AEDGTLDSED

-475 EVRQK
+475 EVREK
-480 WASIAKGLSDARNDT
+480 WATAAKGMSDARNDS

-517 STAREAHFSHVSATN
+517 STAREAHFSHVSATS
-532 FALKEYYRRLKSYSK
+532 FAIKEYYRRLKSYSK

-583 EGTQAFYNKFTPGN
+583 EGTQAFYDRFTPGK
-597 HAGAATGLKAIN
+597 HPGAATGLRGIN

-657 AKASKGQYTAED
+657 AKASKGKYTAED

-674 LKKHGYTQQ
+674 LTKHGYTQQ
-683 IQPGAVQAVKQSI
+683 IQPGAVQSVKQSI

-716 TVIIGNGNAP
+716 TAIIGSGNAP

-732 QAGFQDVIAL
+732 TSGFQDVIAL
-742 GQASGFRFPQVMAG
+742 GQASGFQFPQVMAG

-762 DWGKSHSGKNN
+762 GWGKYHSGKNN
-773 VFNIKDFSGGGTLM
+773 VFNIKDFSGGGTLK

-798 LESAKDFTELMK
+798 LESAQDFTELMK
-810 NTRYAPGLAKARTP
+810 DKRYAPGLAKARTP
-824 REAIQAIAAAGYA
+824 RQALEAIAAAGYA
-837 GGESDYV
+837 GGESTYV
-844 DKVLRVMRGKG
+844 DKVLRVMRGQG

-876 PTLAHFYITSDIGSP
+876 PTLAYITSDIGPTST
-891 GQSHVDI
+891 GEHLDVKDVTGARFQENAL
-898 KQQDNPN
+898 DNFV
-905 TPQNEFRGRF
+905 E
-915 KENELDQYVVVQ
+915 VA
-927 DPEFGMIPV
+927 DPEFGRISL
-936 GELRRRLP
+936 GSLKQKLP
-944 GRGDNFDQHVARGS
+944 GRGDSFDQHLARGS
-958 HGIDYPTAMGS
+958 HGIDYPTAKGS
-969 KLFLRNGAREVS
+969 KLFIKNGARVVS
-981 KTWTRWGKM
+981 KTSTVHGDKVV
-990 SIIQLPDGRRFSF
+990 IQLPDGRRFSF
-1003 LHGK
+1003 LHGKAT

>member
-61 LNAEQQDRDRN
+61 LNAEQQDRDKN

-101 GDNTVSMLEGLSQF
+101 GDNAVSMLEGLTQF
-115 SSTIAE
+115 SSTIAD
-121 TVTEIKKQQADQTR
+121 TVTEIKKQQDDKAKLD
-135 LNGYLE
+135 GYLE

-153 TNIDNTKAL
+153 ANIDNTKAL
-162 LKQAG
+162 LNQAG
-167 EAQDNMVDGL
+167 EAQDKIVDGL
-177 QARNVNPSVVTK
+177 QARNVNPSVVTQ

-195 DRDIGRVEAHMEIIT
+195 ARDIGRVEAHMKIIT

-256 MGEYLM
+256 MGEHLM

-267 INSQVESARRSDV
+267 INAQVESARRSDV

-289 DATSNFIRTKD
+289 DAISNFIRTKD
-300 GAALTEAFNMIS
+300 GATLTEAFNVFS
-312 RSYDSDGRTP
+312 RSYGSDGITP
-322 MGRTAA
+322 MGRTAG
-328 KNEIYKLLSDTTLFS
+328 KNELYKLLADTTLFS
-343 DADVDRILGEAQ
+343 RADVDRILNEAQ

-368 YDNLTAQRT
+368 YDNLIAQRT
-377 IDEEREHQ
+377 IDEEREFQ
-385 ARDTQERRQGKEAE
+385 AKDTQERRQGKEAE

-426 EGIPTDRLQTYLA
+426 EGIPTDRLQVYLA

-451 EQFEAA
+451 EQFQAA
-457 AEDGTLDPED
+457 AEDGTLDSED

-480 WASIAKGLSDARNDT
+480 WATIAKGMSDARNDA

-547 NGTMSPSE
+547 DGTMSPSE

-683 IQPGAVQAVKQSI
+683 IQPGAVQSVKQSI

-716 TVIIGNGNAP
+716 TTIIGSGNAP

-732 QAGFQDVIAL
+732 TSGFQDVIAL
-742 GQASGFRFPQVMAG
+742 GQASGFQFPQVMAG

-762 DWGKSHSGKNN
+762 GWGKYHSGKNN
-773 VFNIKDFSGGGTLM
+773 VFNIKDFSGGGTLK

-798 LESAKDFTELMK
+798 LESAQDFTELMK
-810 NTRYAPGLAKARTP
+810 DKRYAPGLAKARTP
-824 REAIQAIAAAGYA
+824 RQALEAIASAGYA
-837 GGESDYV
+837 GGESTYV
-844 DKVLRVMRGKG
+844 DKVLRVMRGQG
-855 VNVDQPFAPTSS
+855 VNVDQPFATTSS

-876 PTLAHFYITSDIGSP
+876 PTLAYITSDIGPTST
-891 GQSHVDI
+891 GEHLDVKDVTGARFQENAL
-898 KQQDNPN
+898 DNFV
-905 TPQNEFRGRF
+905 E
-915 KENELDQYVVVQ
+915 VA
-927 DPEFGMIPV
+927 DPEFGRISL
-936 GELRRRLP
+936 GSLKQKLP
-944 GRGDNFDQHVARGS
+944 GRGDSFDQHLARGS
-958 HGIDYPTAMGS
+958 HGIDYPTAKGS
-969 KLFLRNGAREVS
+969 KLFIKNGARVVS
-981 KTWTRWGKM
+981 KTTTVHGDKVV
-990 SIIQLPDGRRFSF
+990 IQLPDGRRFSF
-1003 LHGK
+1003 LHGKAT

>member
-42 NRQEIKQVRDQYGA
+42 NRQEIKQVRDEYGA

-61 LNAEQQDRDRN
+61 LNAEQQDRDKN

-101 GDNTVSMLEGLSQF
+101 GDNAVSMLESLTQF

-121 TVTEIKKQQADQTR
+121 TVTEIKKKEFDQTR
-135 LNGYLE
+135 LNGYLD
-141 LMENGG
+141 LMEKGG
-147 LSPRQQ
+147 LSPQQQ

-167 EAQDNMVDGL
+167 EAQYNIVDGL
-177 QARNVNPSVVTK
+177 QARNVNPSVVTQ

-195 DRDIGRVEAHMEIIT
+195 AWDIGRVEAHMEIIT
-210 AEFPAYLQEQYEQQ
+210 AEFPAFLQEQYEQQ

-256 MGEYLM
+256 MGEHLM

-267 INSQVESARRSDV
+267 INAQVESARRSDV

-368 YDNLTAQRT
+368 YDNLISQRRDDT
-377 IDEEREHQ
+377 EREYQ
-385 ARDTQERRQGKEAE
+385 AKDTQERRRGKEAE

-426 EGIPTDRLQTYLA
+426 EGIPTDRLQVYLA

-451 EQFEAA
+451 EQFQAA
-457 AEDGTLDPED
+457 AEDGTLDSED

-480 WASIAKGLSDARNDT
+480 WATIAKGLSDARNDSGIT
-495 GVSKEEVKSEF
+495 KEEVKSEF

-597 HAGAATGLKAIN
+597 HAGAATGLKAID

-683 IQPGAVQAVKQSI
+683 IQPGAVQSVKQSI

-716 TVIIGNGNAP
+716 TAIIGSGNAP

-742 GQASGFRFPQVMAG
+742 GQASGFQFPQVMAG

-762 DWGKSHSGKNN
+762 GWGKYHSGKNN
-773 VFNIKDFSGGGTLM
+773 VFNIKDFSGGGTLK

-798 LESAKDFTELMK
+798 LESAQDFTELMK
-810 NTRYAPGLAKARTP
+810 DKRYAPGLAKARTP
-824 REAIQAIAAAGYA
+824 RQALEAIAAAGYA
-837 GGESDYV
+837 GGESTYV
-844 DKVLRVMRGKG
+844 DKVLRVMRGQG
-855 VNVDQPFAPTSS
+855 VNVDQPFATTSS
-867 PTRNQGHMT
+867 PTRNPGHMT
-876 PTLAHFYITSDIGSP
+876 PTLAYISGNIGPTST
-891 GQSHVDI
+891 GQHLDV
-898 KQQDNPN
+898 KQEGGG
-905 TPQNEFRGRF
+905 EFAT
-915 KENELDQYVVVQ
+915 NALDQFVVVD
-927 DPEFGMIPV
+927 DPE
-936 GELRRRLP
+936 L
-944 GRGDNFDQHVARGS
+944 GRVPLGQTPITGTFASHTARGS
-958 HGIDYPTAMGS
+958 HGIDYGLYSGTKVYVRG
-969 KLFLRNGAREVS
+969 GARVVS
-981 KTWTRWGKM
+981 TTTTVHGDKVV
-990 SIIQLPDGRRFSF
+990 IQLPDGRRFSF
-1003 LHGK
+1003 LHGKAT

>member
-1 MDQVNYRGYAR
+1 
-12 SVGFDPVKA
+12 
-21 PTEGLRQMAA
+21 
-31 RDDRIIRGMDK
+31 
-42 NRQEIKQVRDQYGA
+42 
-56 SLERK
+56 
-61 LNAEQQDRDRN
+61 
-72 YRWKQQLRENRFKA
+72 
-86 QQANNATRI
+86 
-95 KSAATK
+95 
-101 GDNTVSMLEGLSQF
+101 
-115 SSTIAE
+115 
-121 TVTEIKKQQADQTR
+121 
-135 LNGYLE
+135 
-141 LMENGG
+141 
-147 LSPRQQ
+147 
-153 TNIDNTKAL
+153 
-162 LKQAG
+162 
-167 EAQDNMVDGL
+167 
-177 QARNVNPSVVTK
+177 
-189 LLTGNK
+189 
-195 DRDIGRVEAHMEIIT
+195 
-210 AEFPAYLQEQYEQQ
+210 
-224 NLHTAAERAAAT
+224 
-236 PQLLETYLKQNQVFG
+236 
-251 LRYEF
+251 
-256 MGEYLM
+256 
-262 KMRGA
+262 
-267 INSQVESARRSDV
+267 
-280 ANQSSMMRD
+280 MMRD

-328 KNEIYKLLSDTTLFS
+328 KNEIYKLLADTTLFS
-343 DADVDRILGEAQ
+343 KADVDRILGEAQ

-368 YDNLTAQRT
+368 YDNLIAQRT

-426 EGIPTDRLQTYLA
+426 EGIPTDRLQVYLA

-475 EVRQK
+475 EVRKK
-480 WASIAKGLSDARNDT
+480 WVTIAKGMSDARNDA

-547 NGTMSPSE
+547 DGTMSPSE

-674 LKKHGYTQQ
+674 LTKHGYTQQ
-683 IQPGAVQAVKQSI
+683 IQPGAVQSVKQSI

-716 TVIIGNGNAP
+716 TAIIGSGNAP

-732 QAGFQDVIAL
+732 TSGFQDVIAL
-742 GQASGFRFPQVMAG
+742 GQASGFQFPQVMAG

-762 DWGKSHSGKNN
+762 GWGKYHSGKNN
-773 VFNIKDFSGGGTLM
+773 VFNIKDFSGGGTLK

-798 LESAKDFTELMK
+798 LESAQDFTELMK
-810 NTRYAPGLAKARTP
+810 DKRYAPGLAKARTP
-824 REAIQAIAAAGYA
+824 RQALEAIAAAGYA
-837 GGESDYV
+837 GGESTYV
-844 DKVLRVMRGKG
+844 DKVLRVMRGQG
-855 VNVDQPFAPTSS
+855 VNVDQPFATTSS

-876 PTLAHFYITSDIGSP
+876 PTLAYITSDIGPTST
-891 GQSHVDI
+891 GEHLDVKDVTGARFQENAL
-898 KQQDNPN
+898 DNFV
-905 TPQNEFRGRF
+905 E
-915 KENELDQYVVVQ
+915 VA
-927 DPEFGMIPV
+927 DPEFGRISL
-936 GELRRRLP
+936 GSLKQKLP
-944 GRGDNFDQHVARGS
+944 GRGDSFDQHLARGS
-958 HGIDYPTAMGS
+958 HGIDYPTAKGS
-969 KLFLRNGAREVS
+969 KLFIKNGARVVS
-981 KTWTRWGKM
+981 KTSTVHGDKVV
-990 SIIQLPDGRRFSF
+990 IQLPDGRRFSF
-1003 LHGK
+1003 LHGKAT

>member
-1 MDQVNYRGYAR
+1 
-12 SVGFDPVKA
+12 
-21 PTEGLRQMAA
+21 
-31 RDDRIIRGMDK
+31 
-42 NRQEIKQVRDQYGA
+42 
-56 SLERK
+56 
-61 LNAEQQDRDRN
+61 
-72 YRWKQQLRENRFKA
+72 
-86 QQANNATRI
+86 
-95 KSAATK
+95 
-101 GDNTVSMLEGLSQF
+101 
-115 SSTIAE
+115 
-121 TVTEIKKQQADQTR
+121 
-135 LNGYLE
+135 
-141 LMENGG
+141 MENGG
-147 LSPRQQ
+147 LSPQQQ
-153 TNIDNTKAL
+153 TNIDNTRAL

-167 EAQDNMVDGL
+167 EAQDNIVDGL

-256 MGEYLM
+256 MGEHLM

-267 INSQVESARRSDV
+267 INAQVESARRSDV

-368 YDNLTAQRT
+368 YDNLISQRRDDT
-377 IDEEREHQ
+377 EREFQ
-385 ARDTQERRQGKEAE
+385 AKDTQERRRGKEAE
-399 KGLLDWVKNEW
+399 KGLLEWVKNEW

-426 EGIPTDRLQTYLA
+426 EGIPTDRLQVYLA

-457 AEDGTLDPED
+457 AEDGTLDSED

-475 EVRQK
+475 EVREK
-480 WASIAKGLSDARNDT
+480 WATIAKGMSDARNDS
-495 GVSKEEVKSEF
+495 GISKEEVKSEF

-683 IQPGAVQAVKQSI
+683 IQPGAVQSVKQSI

-716 TVIIGNGNAP
+716 TAIIGSGNAP

-732 QAGFQDVIAL
+732 TSGFQDVIAL
-742 GQASGFRFPQVMAG
+742 GQASGFQFPQVMAG

-762 DWGKSHSGKNN
+762 GWGKYHSGKNN
-773 VFNIKDFSGGGTLM
+773 VFNIKDFSGGGTLK

-798 LESAKDFTELMK
+798 LESAQDFTELMK
-810 NTRYAPGLAKARTP
+810 DKRYAPGLAKARTP
-824 REAIQAIAAAGYA
+824 RQALEAIAAAGYA
-837 GGESDYV
+837 GGESTYV
-844 DKVLRVMRGKG
+844 DKVLRVMRGQG

-867 PTRNQGHMT
+867 PTRNPGHMT
-876 PTLAHFYITSDIGSP
+876 PTLAYISGNIGPTST
-891 GQSHVDI
+891 GQHLDV
-898 KQQDNPN
+898 KQEGGG
-905 TPQNEFRGRF
+905 EFAT
-915 KENELDQYVVVQ
+915 NALDQFVVVD
-927 DPEFGMIPV
+927 DPE
-936 GELRRRLP
+936 L
-944 GRGDNFDQHVARGS
+944 GRVPLGQTPITGTFASHTARGS
-958 HGIDYPTAMGS
+958 HGIDYGLYSGTKVYVRG
-969 KLFLRNGAREVS
+969 GARVVS
-981 KTWTRWGKM
+981 KTTTVHGDKVV
-990 SIIQLPDGRRFSF
+990 IQLPDGRRFSF
-1003 LHGK
+1003 LHGKAT

>member
-42 NRQEIKQVRDQYGA
+42 NRQEIKQVRDEYGA

-61 LNAEQQDRDRN
+61 LNAEQQDRDKN

-101 GDNTVSMLEGLSQF
+101 GDNAVSMLEGLTQF

-121 TVTEIKKQQADQTR
+121 TVTEIKKQQADQDK

-153 TNIDNTKAL
+153 ADIDNTKAL
-162 LKQAG
+162 LNQAG
-167 EAQDNMVDGL
+167 EAQDKIVDGL

-195 DRDIGRVEAHMEIIT
+195 NRDIGRVQAHMEIIT
-210 AEFPAYLQEQYEQQ
+210 AEFPAFLQEQYEQQ

-256 MGEYLM
+256 MGEHLM

-267 INSQVESARRSDV
+267 INAQVESARRSDV

-368 YDNLTAQRT
+368 YDNLISQRRDDT
-377 IDEEREHQ
+377 EREFQ
-385 ARDTQERRQGKEAE
+385 AKDTQERRQGKEAE
-399 KGLLDWVKNEW
+399 KGLLEWVKNEW

-426 EGIPTDRLQTYLA
+426 EGIPTDRLQVYLA

-451 EQFEAA
+451 EQFQAA
-457 AEDGTLDPED
+457 AEDGTLDSED

-475 EVRQK
+475 EVREK
-480 WASIAKGLSDARNDT
+480 WATIAKGMSDARNDS

-683 IQPGAVQAVKQSI
+683 IQPGAVQSVKQSI

-716 TVIIGNGNAP
+716 TAIIGSGNAP

-732 QAGFQDVIAL
+732 TSGFQDVIAL
-742 GQASGFRFPQVMAG
+742 GQASGFQFPQVMAG

-762 DWGKSHSGKNN
+762 GWGKYHSGKNN
-773 VFNIKDFSGGGTLM
+773 VFNIKDFSGGGTLK

-798 LESAKDFTELMK
+798 LESAQDFTELMK
-810 NTRYAPGLAKARTP
+810 DKRYAPGLAKARTP
-824 REAIQAIAAAGYA
+824 RQALEAIAAAGYA
-837 GGESDYV
+837 GGESTYV
-844 DKVLRVMRGKG
+844 DKVLRVMRGQG
-855 VNVDQPFAPTSS
+855 VNVDQPFATTSS

-876 PTLAHFYITSDIGSP
+876 PTLAYITSDIGPTST
-891 GQSHVDI
+891 GEHLDVKDVTGARFQENAL
-898 KQQDNPN
+898 DNFV
-905 TPQNEFRGRF
+905 E
-915 KENELDQYVVVQ
+915 VA
-927 DPEFGMIPV
+927 DPEFGRISL
-936 GELRRRLP
+936 GSLKQKLP
-944 GRGDNFDQHVARGS
+944 GRGDSFDQHLARGS
-958 HGIDYPTAMGS
+958 HGIDYPTAKGS
-969 KLFLRNGAREVS
+969 KLFIKNGARVVS
-981 KTWTRWGKM
+981 KTSTVHGDKVV
-990 SIIQLPDGRRFSF
+990 IQLPDGRRFSF
-1003 LHGK
+1003 LHGKAT

>member
-42 NRQEIKQVRDQYGA
+42 NRQEIKQVRDEYGA

-61 LNAEQQDRDRN
+61 LNAEQQDRDKN

-101 GDNTVSMLEGLSQF
+101 GDNAVSMLEGLTQF

-121 TVTEIKKQQADQTR
+121 TVTEIKKQQADQDK

-153 TNIDNTKAL
+153 ADIDNTKAL
-162 LKQAG
+162 LNQAG
-167 EAQDNMVDGL
+167 EAQDKIVDGL

-195 DRDIGRVEAHMEIIT
+195 NRDIGRVQAHMEIIT
-210 AEFPAYLQEQYEQQ
+210 AEFPAFLQEQYEQQ

-256 MGEYLM
+256 MGEHLM

-267 INSQVESARRSDV
+267 INAQVESARRSDV

-368 YDNLTAQRT
+368 YDNLISQRRDDT
-377 IDEEREHQ
+377 EREFQ
-385 ARDTQERRQGKEAE
+385 AKDTQERRQGKEAE
-399 KGLLDWVKNEW
+399 KGLLEWVKNEW

-426 EGIPTDRLQTYLA
+426 EGIPTDRLQVYLA

-451 EQFEAA
+451 EQFQAA
-457 AEDGTLDPED
+457 AEDGTLDSED

-475 EVRQK
+475 EVREK
-480 WASIAKGLSDARNDT
+480 WGRIAKGLSDARNDS
-495 GVSKEEVKSEF
+495 GVTKEEVKSEF

-716 TVIIGNGNAP
+716 TAIIGSGNAP

-732 QAGFQDVIAL
+732 TSGFQDVIAL
-742 GQASGFRFPQVMAG
+742 GQASGFQFPQVMAG

-762 DWGKSHSGKNN
+762 GWGKYHSGKNN
-773 VFNIKDFSGGGTLM
+773 VFNIKDFSGGGTLK

-798 LESAKDFTELMK
+798 LESAQDFTELMK
-810 NTRYAPGLAKARTP
+810 DKRYAPGLAKARTP
-824 REAIQAIAAAGYA
+824 RQALEAIAAAGYA
-837 GGESDYV
+837 GGESTYV
-844 DKVLRVMRGKG
+844 DKVLRVMRGQG
-855 VNVDQPFAPTSS
+855 VNVDQPFATTSS

-876 PTLAHFYITSDIGSP
+876 PTLAYITSDIGPTST
-891 GQSHVDI
+891 GEHLDVKDVTGARFQENAL
-898 KQQDNPN
+898 DNFV
-905 TPQNEFRGRF
+905 E
-915 KENELDQYVVVQ
+915 VA
-927 DPEFGMIPV
+927 DPEFGRISL
-936 GELRRRLP
+936 GTLKQKLP
-944 GRGDNFDQHVARGS
+944 GRGDSFDQHLARGS
-958 HGIDYPTAMGS
+958 HGIDYPTAKGS
-969 KLFLRNGAREVS
+969 KLFIKNGARVVS
-981 KTWTRWGKM
+981 KTSTVHGDKVV
-990 SIIQLPDGRRFSF
+990 IQLPDGRRFSF
-1003 LHGK
+1003 LHGKAT

>member
-42 NRQEIKQVRDQYGA
+42 NRQEIKQVRDEYGA

-61 LNAEQQDRDRN
+61 LNAEQQDRDKN

-101 GDNTVSMLEGLSQF
+101 GDNAVSMLEGLTQF

-121 TVTEIKKQQADQTR
+121 TVTEIKKQQADQDK

-153 TNIDNTKAL
+153 ADIDNTKAL
-162 LKQAG
+162 LNQAG
-167 EAQDNMVDGL
+167 EAQDKIVDGL

-195 DRDIGRVEAHMEIIT
+195 NRDVGRVQAHMEIIT

-256 MGEYLM
+256 MGEHLM

-267 INSQVESARRSDV
+267 INAQVESARRSDV

-368 YDNLTAQRT
+368 YDNLISQRRDDT
-377 IDEEREHQ
+377 EREFQ
-385 ARDTQERRQGKEAE
+385 AKDTQERRQGKEAE
-399 KGLLDWVKNEW
+399 KGLLEWVKNEW

-426 EGIPTDRLQTYLA
+426 EGIPTDRLQVYLA

-480 WASIAKGLSDARNDT
+480 WATIAKGMSDARNDS

-683 IQPGAVQAVKQSI
+683 IQPGAVQSVKQSI

-716 TVIIGNGNAP
+716 TAIIGSGNAP

-732 QAGFQDVIAL
+732 TSGFQDVIAL
-742 GQASGFRFPQVMAG
+742 GQASGFQFPQVMAG

-762 DWGKSHSGKNN
+762 GWGKYHSGKNN
-773 VFNIKDFSGGGTLM
+773 VFNIKDFSGGGTLK

-798 LESAKDFTELMK
+798 LESAQDFTELMK
-810 NTRYAPGLAKARTP
+810 DKRYAPGLAKARTP
-824 REAIQAIAAAGYA
+824 RQALEAIAAAGYA
-837 GGESDYV
+837 GGESTYV
-844 DKVLRVMRGKG
+844 DKVLRVMRGQG
-855 VNVDQPFAPTSS
+855 VNVDQPFATTSS

-876 PTLAHFYITSDIGSP
+876 PTLAYITSDIGPTST
-891 GQSHVDI
+891 GEHLDVKDVTGARFQENAL
-898 KQQDNPN
+898 DNFV
-905 TPQNEFRGRF
+905 E
-915 KENELDQYVVVQ
+915 VA
-927 DPEFGMIPV
+927 DPEFGRISL
-936 GELRRRLP
+936 GSLKQKLP
-944 GRGDNFDQHVARGS
+944 GRGDNFDQHLARGS
-958 HGIDYPTAMGS
+958 HGIDYPTAKGS
-969 KLFLRNGAREVS
+969 KLFIKNGARVVS
-981 KTWTRWGKM
+981 KTSTVHGDKVV
-990 SIIQLPDGRRFSF
+990 IQLPDGRRFSF
-1003 LHGK
+1003 LHGKAT

>member
-1 MDQVNYRGYAR
+1 MDQVNYKGYAR

-61 LNAEQQDRDRN
+61 LNAEQQDRDKN

-86 QQANNATRI
+86 QQANNQTRI

-101 GDNTVSMLEGLSQF
+101 GDNAVSMLEGLTQF

-121 TVTEIKKQQADQTR
+121 TVTEIKKQQDDQAT
-135 LNGYLE
+135 LDGYME
-141 LMENGG
+141 VMENGG
-147 LSPRQQ
+147 ISPQQ
-153 TNIDNTKAL
+153 QANIDNTQAL
-162 LKQAG
+162 LNQAG
-167 EAQDNMVDGL
+167 EAQDKIVDGL
-177 QARNVNPSVVTK
+177 QARNVNPSVVTQ

-195 DRDIGRVEAHMEIIT
+195 ARDIGRVKAHMEIIT
-210 AEFPAYLQEQYEQQ
+210 AQFPAFLQEQYEQQ
-224 NLHTAAERAAAT
+224 KLHTAAERAAAT

-256 MGEYLM
+256 MGESLM
-262 KMRGA
+262 KMRGS
-267 INSQVESARRSDV
+267 INAQVESARRSDV

-368 YDNLTAQRT
+368 YDNLISQRT
-377 IDEEREHQ
+377 DDTEREFQ
-385 ARDTQERRQGKEAE
+385 AKDTQERRKGKEAE

-426 EGIPTDRLQTYLA
+426 EGIPTERLQVYLA

-451 EQFEAA
+451 ELFQAA
-457 AEDGTLDPED
+457 AEDGTLDSED

-475 EVRQK
+475 EVREK
-480 WASIAKGLSDARNDT
+480 WATAAKGMSDARNDA

-674 LKKHGYTQQ
+674 LTKHGYTQQ
-683 IQPGAVQAVKQSI
+683 IQPGAVQSVKQSI

-716 TVIIGNGNAP
+716 TAIIGSGNAP

-732 QAGFQDVIAL
+732 TSGFQDVIAL
-742 GQASGFRFPQVMAG
+742 GQASGFQFPQVMAG

-762 DWGKSHSGKNN
+762 GWGKYHSGKNN
-773 VFNIKDFSGGGTLM
+773 VFNIKDFSGGGTLK

-798 LESAKDFTELMK
+798 LESAQDFTELMK
-810 NTRYAPGLAKARTP
+810 DKRYAPGLAKARTP
-824 REAIQAIAAAGYA
+824 RQALEAIAAAGYA
-837 GGESDYV
+837 GGESTYV
-844 DKVLRVMRGKG
+844 DKVLRVMRGQG
-855 VNVDQPFAPTSS
+855 VNVDQPFATTSS

-876 PTLAHFYITSDIGSP
+876 PTLAYITSDIGPTST
-891 GQSHVDI
+891 GEHLDVKDVTGARFQENAL
-898 KQQDNPN
+898 DNFV
-905 TPQNEFRGRF
+905 E
-915 KENELDQYVVVQ
+915 VA
-927 DPEFGMIPV
+927 DPEFGRISL
-936 GELRRRLP
+936 GSLKQKLP
-944 GRGDNFDQHVARGS
+944 GRGDSFDQHLARGS
-958 HGIDYPTAMGS
+958 HGIDYPTAKGS
-969 KLFLRNGAREVS
+969 KLFIKNGARVVS
-981 KTWTRWGKM
+981 KTSTVHGDKVV
-990 SIIQLPDGRRFSF
+990 IQLPDGRRFSF
-1003 LHGK
+1003 LHGKAT

>member
-31 RDDRIIRGMDK
+31 RDDRIIRGMDT
-42 NRQEIKQVRDQYGA
+42 NRQEIKQVRDEYGA

-61 LNAEQQDRDRN
+61 LNAEQQDRDKN

-86 QQANNATRI
+86 QQANNETRI

-101 GDNTVSMLEGLSQF
+101 GDNAVSMLEGLTQF

-121 TVTEIKKQQADQTR
+121 TVTEIKKQQADQAT
-135 LNGYLE
+135 LDGYME
-141 LMENGG
+141 VMENGG
-147 LSPRQQ
+147 LSPKQQ
-153 TNIDNTKAL
+153 ADIDNTKAL
-162 LKQAG
+162 LNQAG
-167 EAQDNMVDGL
+167 EAQDKVVDGL

-195 DRDIGRVEAHMEIIT
+195 NRDVGRVQAHMEIIT
-210 AEFPAYLQEQYEQQ
+210 AEFPAFLQEQYEQQ

-256 MGEYLM
+256 MGESLM

-267 INSQVESARRSDV
+267 INAQVESARRSDV

-289 DATSNFIRTKD
+289 DATSNFIRTKG

-322 MGRTAA
+322 MGRAAA

-368 YDNLTAQRT
+368 YDNLISQRRDDT
-377 IDEEREHQ
+377 EREFQ
-385 ARDTQERRQGKEAE
+385 AKDTQERRQGKEAE
-399 KGLLDWVKNEW
+399 KGLLEWVKNEW

-415 TLKSI
+415 TLQSI

-426 EGIPTDRLQTYLA
+426 EGIPTDRLQVYLA

-480 WASIAKGLSDARNDT
+480 WATIAKGMSDARNDS
-495 GVSKEEVKSEF
+495 GISKEEVKSEF

-683 IQPGAVQAVKQSI
+683 IQPGAVQAAKQSI

-716 TVIIGNGNAP
+716 TAIIGSGNAP

-732 QAGFQDVIAL
+732 TSGFQDVIAL
-742 GQASGFRFPQVMAG
+742 GQASGFQFPQVMAG

-762 DWGKSHSGKNN
+762 GWGKYHSGKNN
-773 VFNIKDFSGGGTLM
+773 VFNIKDFSGGGTLK

-798 LESAKDFTELMK
+798 LESAQDFTELMK
-810 NTRYAPGLAKARTP
+810 DKRYAPGLAKARTP
-824 REAIQAIAAAGYA
+824 RQALEAIAAAGYA
-837 GGESDYV
+837 GGESTYV
-844 DKVLRVMRGKG
+844 DKVLRVMRGQG
-855 VNVDQPFAPTSS
+855 VNVDQPFATTSS

-876 PTLAHFYITSDIGSP
+876 PTLAYISGNIGPTST
-891 GQSHVDI
+891 GQHLDV
-898 KQQDNPN
+898 KQVGGG
-905 TPQNEFRGRF
+905 EFAT
-915 KENELDQYVVVQ
+915 NALDQFVVVD
-927 DPEFGMIPV
+927 DPE
-936 GELRRRLP
+936 L
-944 GRGDNFDQHVARGS
+944 GRVPLGKTPITGTFASHTARGS
-958 HGIDYPTAMGS
+958 HGIDYGLYSGT
-969 KLFLRNGAREVS
+969 KVYVRNGARVVS
-981 KTWTRWGKM
+981 KTTTVHGDKVV
-990 SIIQLPDGRRFSF
+990 IQLPDGRRFSF
-1003 LHGK
+1003 LHGKAT

>member
-61 LNAEQQDRDRN
+61 LSAEQQDRDKN

-101 GDNTVSMLEGLSQF
+101 GDNAVSMLEGLTQF
-115 SSTIAE
+115 SSTIAD
-121 TVTEIKKQQADQTR
+121 TVTEIKKQQDDKAKLD
-135 LNGYLE
+135 GYLE

-153 TNIDNTKAL
+153 ANIDNTKAL
-162 LKQAG
+162 LNQAG
-167 EAQDNMVDGL
+167 EAQDKIVDGL
-177 QARNVNPSVVTK
+177 QARNVNPSVVTQ

-195 DRDIGRVEAHMEIIT
+195 ARDIGRVEAHMKIIT

-256 MGEYLM
+256 MGEHLM

-267 INSQVESARRSDV
+267 INAQVESARRSDV

-289 DATSNFIRTKD
+289 DAISNFIRTKD
-300 GAALTEAFNMIS
+300 GATLTEAFNVFS
-312 RSYDSDGRTP
+312 RSYGSDGITP
-322 MGRTAA
+322 MGRTAG
-328 KNEIYKLLSDTTLFS
+328 KNELYKLLADTTLFS
-343 DADVDRILGEAQ
+343 RADVDRILNEAQ

-368 YDNLTAQRT
+368 YDNLIAQRT

-385 ARDTQERRQGKEAE
+385 ARDTQEKRRGKDAE

-426 EGIPTDRLQTYLA
+426 EGIPTERLQVYLA

-457 AEDGTLDPED
+457 AEDGTLDTED

-475 EVRQK
+475 EVREK
-480 WASIAKGLSDARNDT
+480 WATEAKRMSDARNDS
-495 GVSKEEVKSEF
+495 GISKEEVKSQF

-517 STAREAHFSHVSATN
+517 STAREAHDSYIPATS
-532 FALKEYYRRLKSYSK
+532 FALKEFYRRLKSYSK
-547 NGTMSPSE
+547 DGTMSPSE
-555 AAQKARTDV
+555 AAEKARIEV
-564 LNMIQN
+564 VNMIQN

-683 IQPGAVQAVKQSI
+683 IQPGAVQSVKQSI

-716 TVIIGNGNAP
+716 TAIIGSGNAP

-732 QAGFQDVIAL
+732 TSGFQDVIAL
-742 GQASGFRFPQVMAG
+742 GQASGFQFPQVMAG

-762 DWGKSHSGKNN
+762 GWGKYHSGKNN
-773 VFNIKDFSGGGTLM
+773 VFNIKDFSGGGTLK

-798 LESAKDFTELMK
+798 LESAQDFTELMK
-810 NTRYAPGLAKARTP
+810 DKRYAPGLAKARTP
-824 REAIQAIAAAGYA
+824 RQALEAIAAAGYA

-844 DKVLRVMRGKG
+844 DKVLRVMRGQG
-855 VNVDQPFAPTSS
+855 VNVDQPFATTSS

-876 PTLAHFYITSDIGSP
+876 PTLAYITSDIGPTST
-891 GQSHVDI
+891 GEHLDVKDVTGARFQENAL
-898 KQQDNPN
+898 DNFV
-905 TPQNEFRGRF
+905 E
-915 KENELDQYVVVQ
+915 VA
-927 DPEFGMIPV
+927 DPEFGRISL
-936 GELRRRLP
+936 GSLKQKLP
-944 GRGDNFDQHVARGS
+944 GRGDSFDQHLARGS
-958 HGIDYPTAMGS
+958 HGIDYPTAKGS
-969 KLFLRNGAREVS
+969 KLFIKNGARVVS
-981 KTWTRWGKM
+981 KTTTVHGDKVV
-990 SIIQLPDGRRFSF
+990 IQLPDGRRFSF
-1003 LHGK
+1003 LHGKAT

>member
-61 LNAEQQDRDRN
+61 LNAEQQDRDKN

-101 GDNTVSMLEGLSQF
+101 GDNAVSMLEGLTQF

-121 TVTEIKKQQADQTR
+121 TVTEIKKQEFDQTR
-135 LNGYLE
+135 LNGYLD
-141 LMENGG
+141 LMEKGG
-147 LSPRQQ
+147 LSPQQQ

-167 EAQDNMVDGL
+167 EAQYNIVDGL
-177 QARNVNPSVVTK
+177 QARNVNPSVVTQ

-195 DRDIGRVEAHMEIIT
+195 AWDIGRVEAHMDIIT

-262 KMRGA
+262 KMRGS
-267 INSQVESARRSDV
+267 INAGVESARKSDV

-312 RSYDSDGRTP
+312 RSYDSDGITP

-343 DADVDRILGEAQ
+343 KADVDRILNEAQ

-368 YDNLTAQRT
+368 YDNLISQRT

-385 ARDTQERRQGKEAE
+385 ARDTQENRRGKEAE
-399 KGLLDWVKNEW
+399 KQLLEYWKTQG

-415 TLKSI
+415 TLKAI

-426 EGIPTDRLQTYLA
+426 EGIPTDRLQVYLA

-451 EQFEAA
+451 EQFQAA
-457 AEDGTLDPED
+457 AEDGTLDSED

-475 EVRQK
+475 EVREK
-480 WASIAKGLSDARNDT
+480 WATIAKGMSDARNDS
-495 GVSKEEVKSEF
+495 GISKEEVKSEF

-583 EGTQAFYNKFTPGN
+583 DGTQAFYNKFTPGN

-683 IQPGAVQAVKQSI
+683 IQPGAVQSVKQSI

-716 TVIIGNGNAP
+716 TAIIGSGNAP

-742 GQASGFRFPQVMAG
+742 GQASGFQFPQVMAG

-762 DWGKSHSGKNN
+762 GWGKHHSGKNN
-773 VFNIKDFSGGGTLM
+773 VFNIKDFSGGGTLK

-798 LESAKDFTELMK
+798 LESAQDFTELMK
-810 NTRYAPGLAKARTP
+810 DKRYAPGLAKARTP
-824 REAIQAIAAAGYA
+824 RQALEAIAAAGYA
-837 GGESDYV
+837 GGESTYV
-844 DKVLRVMRGKG
+844 DKVLRVMRGQG

-867 PTRNQGHMT
+867 PTRNPGHMT
-876 PTLAHFYITSDIGSP
+876 PTLAYITSDIGPTST
-891 GQSHVDI
+891 GEHLDVKDVTGARFQENAL
-898 KQQDNPN
+898 DNFV
-905 TPQNEFRGRF
+905 E
-915 KENELDQYVVVQ
+915 VA
-927 DPEFGMIPV
+927 DPEFGRISL
-936 GELRRRLP
+936 GSLKQKLP
-944 GRGDNFDQHVARGS
+944 GRGDSFDQHLARGS
-958 HGIDYPTAMGS
+958 HGIDYPTAKGS
-969 KLFLRNGAREVS
+969 KLFIKNGARVVS
-981 KTWTRWGKM
+981 KTTTVHGDKVV
-990 SIIQLPDGRRFSF
+990 IQLPDGRRFSF
-1003 LHGK
+1003 LHGKAT

>member
-1 MDQVNYRGYAR
+1 
-12 SVGFDPVKA
+12 
-21 PTEGLRQMAA
+21 
-31 RDDRIIRGMDK
+31 
-42 NRQEIKQVRDQYGA
+42 
-56 SLERK
+56 
-61 LNAEQQDRDRN
+61 
-72 YRWKQQLRENRFKA
+72 
-86 QQANNATRI
+86 
-95 KSAATK
+95 
-101 GDNTVSMLEGLSQF
+101 
-115 SSTIAE
+115 
-121 TVTEIKKQQADQTR
+121 
-135 LNGYLE
+135 
-141 LMENGG
+141 MENGG
-147 LSPRQQ
+147 LSPKQQ
-153 TNIDNTKAL
+153 ADIDNTKAL
-162 LKQAG
+162 LNQAG
-167 EAQDNMVDGL
+167 EAQDKIVDGL

-195 DRDIGRVEAHMEIIT
+195 NRDIGRVQAHMEIIT
-210 AEFPAYLQEQYEQQ
+210 AEFPAFLQEQYEQQ

-256 MGEYLM
+256 MGEHLM

-267 INSQVESARRSDV
+267 INAQVESARRSDV

-368 YDNLTAQRT
+368 YDNLISQRRDDT
-377 IDEEREHQ
+377 EREYQ
-385 ARDTQERRQGKEAE
+385 AKDTQERRQGKEAE

-426 EGIPTDRLQTYLA
+426 EGIPTDRLQVYLA

-457 AEDGTLDPED
+457 AEDGTLDTED

-475 EVRQK
+475 EVREK
-480 WASIAKGLSDARNDT
+480 WAQRAKSLSDARNDT
-495 GVSKEEVKSEF
+495 GVSKEELKSQF

-517 STAREAHFSHVSATN
+517 STAREAHDSYIPATS
-532 FALKEYYRRLKSYSK
+532 FALKEFYRRLKSYSK
-547 NGTMSPSE
+547 DGTMSPSE
-555 AAQKARTDV
+555 AAEKARIEV
-564 LNMIQN
+564 VNMIQN

-716 TVIIGNGNAP
+716 TAIIGSGNAP

-732 QAGFQDVIAL
+732 TSGFQDVIAL
-742 GQASGFRFPQVMAG
+742 GQASGFQFPQVMAG

-762 DWGKSHSGKNN
+762 GWGKYHSGKNN
-773 VFNIKDFSGGGTLM
+773 VFNIKDFSGGGTLK

-798 LESAKDFTELMK
+798 LESAQDFTELMK
-810 NTRYAPGLAKARTP
+810 DKRYAPGLAKARTP
-824 REAIQAIAAAGYA
+824 RQALEAIAAAGYA
-837 GGESDYV
+837 GGESTYV
-844 DKVLRVMRGKG
+844 DKVLRVMRGQG
-855 VNVDQPFAPTSS
+855 VNVDQPFATTSS

-876 PTLAHFYITSDIGSP
+876 PTLAYITSDIGPTST
-891 GQSHVDI
+891 GEHLDVKDVTGARFQENAL
-898 KQQDNPN
+898 DNFV
-905 TPQNEFRGRF
+905 E
-915 KENELDQYVVVQ
+915 VA
-927 DPEFGMIPV
+927 DPEFGRISL
-936 GELRRRLP
+936 GTLKQKLP
-944 GRGDNFDQHVARGS
+944 GRGDSFDQHLARGS
-958 HGIDYPTAMGS
+958 HGIDYPTAKGS
-969 KLFLRNGAREVS
+969 KLFIKNGARVVS
-981 KTWTRWGKM
+981 KTTTVHGDKVV
-990 SIIQLPDGRRFSF
+990 IQLPDGRRFSF
-1003 LHGK
+1003 LHGKAT

>member
-1 MDQVNYRGYAR
+1 MDQVNYKGYAR

-61 LNAEQQDRDRN
+61 LNAEQQDRDKN

-86 QQANNATRI
+86 QQANNQTRI

-101 GDNTVSMLEGLSQF
+101 GDNAVSMLEGLTQF

-121 TVTEIKKQQADQTR
+121 TVTEIKKQQDDQAT
-135 LNGYLE
+135 LDGYME
-141 LMENGG
+141 VMENGG
-147 LSPRQQ
+147 ISPQQ
-153 TNIDNTKAL
+153 QANIDNTQAL
-162 LKQAG
+162 LNQAG
-167 EAQDNMVDGL
+167 EAQDKIVDGL
-177 QARNVNPSVVTK
+177 QARNVNPSVVTQ

-195 DRDIGRVEAHMEIIT
+195 ARDIGRVKAHMEIIT
-210 AEFPAYLQEQYEQQ
+210 AQFPAFLQEQYEQQ
-224 NLHTAAERAAAT
+224 KLHTAAERAAAT

-256 MGEYLM
+256 MGESLM

-267 INSQVESARRSDV
+267 INAQVESARRSDV

-368 YDNLTAQRT
+368 YDNLISQRT
-377 IDEEREHQ
+377 DDTEREFQ
-385 ARDTQERRQGKEAE
+385 AKDTQERRKGKEAE

-426 EGIPTDRLQTYLA
+426 EGIPTDRLQVYLA

-451 EQFEAA
+451 ELFQAA
-457 AEDGTLDPED
+457 AEDGTLDSED

-475 EVRQK
+475 EVREK
-480 WASIAKGLSDARNDT
+480 WATAAKGMSDARNDA

-674 LKKHGYTQQ
+674 LTKHGYTQQ
-683 IQPGAVQAVKQSI
+683 IQPGAVQSVKQSI

-716 TVIIGNGNAP
+716 TAIIGSGNAP

-732 QAGFQDVIAL
+732 TSGFQDVIAL
-742 GQASGFRFPQVMAG
+742 GQASGFQFPQVMAG

-762 DWGKSHSGKNN
+762 GWGKYHSGKNN
-773 VFNIKDFSGGGTLM
+773 VFNIKDFSGGGTLK

-798 LESAKDFTELMK
+798 LESAQDFTELMK
-810 NTRYAPGLAKARTP
+810 DKRYAPGLAKARTP
-824 REAIQAIAAAGYA
+824 RQALEAIAAAGYA
-837 GGESDYV
+837 GGESTYV
-844 DKVLRVMRGKG
+844 DKVLRVMRGQG
-855 VNVDQPFAPTSS
+855 VNVDQPFATTSS

-876 PTLAHFYITSDIGSP
+876 PTLAYITSDIGPTST
-891 GQSHVDI
+891 GEHLDVKDVTGARFQENAL
-898 KQQDNPN
+898 DNFV
-905 TPQNEFRGRF
+905 E
-915 KENELDQYVVVQ
+915 VA
-927 DPEFGMIPV
+927 DPEFGRISL
-936 GELRRRLP
+936 GSLKQKLP
-944 GRGDNFDQHVARGS
+944 GRGDSFDQHLARGS
-958 HGIDYPTAMGS
+958 HGIDYPTAKGS
-969 KLFLRNGAREVS
+969 KLFIKNGARVVS
-981 KTWTRWGKM
+981 KTSTVHGDKVV
-990 SIIQLPDGRRFSF
+990 IQLPDGRRFSF
-1003 LHGK
+1003 LHGKAT

>member
-1 MDQVNYRGYAR
+1 MDQVNYKGYAR

-61 LNAEQQDRDRN
+61 LNAEQQDRDKN

-101 GDNTVSMLEGLSQF
+101 GDNAVSMLEGLTQF

-121 TVTEIKKQQADQTR
+121 TVTEIKKQQDDKAKLD
-135 LNGYLE
+135 GYLE

-147 LSPRQQ
+147 LSPQQ
-153 TNIDNTKAL
+153 QANIDNTQAL
-162 LKQAG
+162 LNQAG
-167 EAQDNMVDGL
+167 EAQDKIVDGL
-177 QARNVNPSVVTK
+177 QARNVNPSVVTQ

-195 DRDIGRVEAHMEIIT
+195 ARDIGRVKAHMEIIT

-256 MGEYLM
+256 MGESLM

-267 INSQVESARRSDV
+267 INAQVESARRSDV

-368 YDNLTAQRT
+368 YDNLISQRT
-377 IDEEREHQ
+377 DDTEREHQ
-385 ARDTQERRQGKEAE
+385 AKDTQERRQGKEAE

-426 EGIPTDRLQTYLA
+426 EGIPTDRLQVYLA

-480 WASIAKGLSDARNDT
+480 WASIAKGMSDARNDT

-547 NGTMSPSE
+547 DGTMSPSE

-609 TAAAAAEFSKDPTVM
+609 SAAAAAEFSKDPTVM

-683 IQPGAVQAVKQSI
+683 IQPGAVQSVKQSI

-716 TVIIGNGNAP
+716 TAIIGSGNAP

-732 QAGFQDVIAL
+732 TSGFQDVIAL
-742 GQASGFRFPQVMAG
+742 GQASGFQFPQVMAG

-762 DWGKSHSGKNN
+762 GWGKYHSGKNN
-773 VFNIKDFSGGGTLM
+773 VFNIKDFSGGGTLK

-798 LESAKDFTELMK
+798 LESAQDFTELMK
-810 NTRYAPGLAKARTP
+810 DKRYAPGLAKARTP
-824 REAIQAIAAAGYA
+824 RQALEAIAAAGYA
-837 GGESDYV
+837 GGESTYV
-844 DKVLRVMRGKG
+844 DKVLRVMRGQG

-876 PTLAHFYITSDIGSP
+876 PTLAYITSDIGPTST
-891 GQSHVDI
+891 GEHLDVKDVTGARFQENAL
-898 KQQDNPN
+898 DNFV
-905 TPQNEFRGRF
+905 E
-915 KENELDQYVVVQ
+915 VA
-927 DPEFGMIPV
+927 DPEFGRISL
-936 GELRRRLP
+936 GSLKQKLP
-944 GRGDNFDQHVARGS
+944 GRGDSFDQHLARGS
-958 HGIDYPTAMGS
+958 HGIDYPTAKGS
-969 KLFLRNGAREVS
+969 KLFIKNGARVVS
-981 KTWTRWGKM
+981 KTTTVHGDKVV
-990 SIIQLPDGRRFSF
+990 IQLPDGRRFSF
-1003 LHGK
+1003 LHGKAT

>member
-61 LNAEQQDRDRN
+61 LNAEQQDRDKN

-101 GDNTVSMLEGLSQF
+101 GDNAVSMLEGLTQF

-121 TVTEIKKQQADQTR
+121 TVTEIKKQQADQDK

-147 LSPRQQ
+147 LSPKQQ
-153 TNIDNTKAL
+153 ADIDNTKTL
-162 LKQAG
+162 LNQAG
-167 EAQDNMVDGL
+167 EAQDKIVDGL

-195 DRDIGRVEAHMEIIT
+195 NRDIGRVQAHMEIIT
-210 AEFPAYLQEQYEQQ
+210 AEFPAFLQEQYEQQ

-256 MGEYLM
+256 MGEHLM

-267 INSQVESARRSDV
+267 INAQVESARRSDV

-368 YDNLTAQRT
+368 YDNLISQRRDDT
-377 IDEEREHQ
+377 EREFQ
-385 ARDTQERRQGKEAE
+385 AKDTQERRQGKEAE
-399 KGLLDWVKNEW
+399 KGLLEWVKNEW

-426 EGIPTDRLQTYLA
+426 EGIPTDRLQVYLA

-480 WASIAKGLSDARNDT
+480 WATIAKGMSDARNDS

-517 STAREAHFSHVSATN
+517 STAREAHFSHVSATS
-532 FALKEYYRRLKSYSK
+532 FAIKEYYRRLKSYSK

-597 HAGAATGLKAIN
+597 HAGAATGLKAID

-683 IQPGAVQAVKQSI
+683 IQPGAVQSVKQSI

-716 TVIIGNGNAP
+716 TAIIGSGNAP

-742 GQASGFRFPQVMAG
+742 GQASGFQFPQVMAG

-762 DWGKSHSGKNN
+762 GWGKYHSGKNN
-773 VFNIKDFSGGGTLM
+773 VFNIKDFSGGGTLK

-798 LESAKDFTELMK
+798 LESAQDFTELMK
-810 NTRYAPGLAKARTP
+810 DKRYAPGLAKARTP
-824 REAIQAIAAAGYA
+824 RQALEAIAAAGYA
-837 GGESDYV
+837 GGESTYV
-844 DKVLRVMRGKG
+844 DKVLRVMRGQG

-867 PTRNQGHMT
+867 PTRNPGHMT
-876 PTLAHFYITSDIGSP
+876 PTLAYITSDIGPTST
-891 GQSHVDI
+891 GEHLDVKDVTGARFQENAL
-898 KQQDNPN
+898 DNFV
-905 TPQNEFRGRF
+905 E
-915 KENELDQYVVVQ
+915 VA
-927 DPEFGMIPV
+927 DPEFGRISL
-936 GELRRRLP
+936 GTLKQKLP
-944 GRGDNFDQHVARGS
+944 GRGDSFDQHLARGS
-958 HGIDYPTAMGS
+958 HGIDYPTAKGS
-969 KLFLRNGAREVS
+969 KLFIKNGARVVS
-981 KTWTRWGKM
+981 KTTTVHGDKVV
-990 SIIQLPDGRRFSF
+990 IQLPDGRRFSF
-1003 LHGK
+1003 LHGKAT

>member
-1 MDQVNYRGYAR
+1 
-12 SVGFDPVKA
+12 
-21 PTEGLRQMAA
+21 
-31 RDDRIIRGMDK
+31 
-42 NRQEIKQVRDQYGA
+42 
-56 SLERK
+56 
-61 LNAEQQDRDRN
+61 
-72 YRWKQQLRENRFKA
+72 
-86 QQANNATRI
+86 
-95 KSAATK
+95 
-101 GDNTVSMLEGLSQF
+101 
-115 SSTIAE
+115 
-121 TVTEIKKQQADQTR
+121 
-135 LNGYLE
+135 
-141 LMENGG
+141 
-147 LSPRQQ
+147 
-153 TNIDNTKAL
+153 
-162 LKQAG
+162 
-167 EAQDNMVDGL
+167 
-177 QARNVNPSVVTK
+177 
-189 LLTGNK
+189 
-195 DRDIGRVEAHMEIIT
+195 
-210 AEFPAYLQEQYEQQ
+210 
-224 NLHTAAERAAAT
+224 
-236 PQLLETYLKQNQVFG
+236 
-251 LRYEF
+251 
-256 MGEYLM
+256 MGEHLM

-267 INSQVESARRSDV
+267 INAQVESARRSDV

-368 YDNLTAQRT
+368 YDNLISQRRDDT
-377 IDEEREHQ
+377 EREFQ
-385 ARDTQERRQGKEAE
+385 AKDTQERRRGKEAE

-426 EGIPTDRLQTYLA
+426 EGIPTDRLQVYLA

-451 EQFEAA
+451 EQFQAA
-457 AEDGTLDPED
+457 AEDGTLDSED

-475 EVRQK
+475 EVREK
-480 WASIAKGLSDARNDT
+480 WATIAKGLSDARNDS
-495 GVSKEEVKSEF
+495 GVTKEEVKSEF

-716 TVIIGNGNAP
+716 TAIIGSGNAP

-732 QAGFQDVIAL
+732 TSGFQDVIAL
-742 GQASGFRFPQVMAG
+742 GQASGFQFPQVMAG

-762 DWGKSHSGKNN
+762 GWGKYHSGKNN
-773 VFNIKDFSGGGTLM
+773 VFNIKDFSGGGTLK

-798 LESAKDFTELMK
+798 LESAQDFTELMK
-810 NTRYAPGLAKARTP
+810 DKRYAPGLAKARTP
-824 REAIQAIAAAGYA
+824 RQALEAIAAAGYA
-837 GGESDYV
+837 GGESTYV
-844 DKVLRVMRGKG
+844 DKVLRVMRGQG
-855 VNVDQPFAPTSS
+855 VNVDQPFATTSS
-867 PTRNQGHMT
+867 PTRNPGHMT
-876 PTLAHFYITSDIGSP
+876 PTLAYISGNIGPTST
-891 GQSHVDI
+891 GQHLDV
-898 KQQDNPN
+898 KQEGGG
-905 TPQNEFRGRF
+905 EFAT
-915 KENELDQYVVVQ
+915 NALDQFVVVD
-927 DPEFGMIPV
+927 DPE
-936 GELRRRLP
+936 L
-944 GRGDNFDQHVARGS
+944 GRVPLGQTPITGTFASHTARGS
-958 HGIDYPTAMGS
+958 HGIDYGLYSGTKVYVRG
-969 KLFLRNGAREVS
+969 GARVVS
-981 KTWTRWGKM
+981 KTTTVHGDKVV
-990 SIIQLPDGRRFSF
+990 IQLPDGRRFSF
-1003 LHGK
+1003 LHGKAT

>member
-42 NRQEIKQVRDQYGA
+42 NRQEIKQVRDEYGA

-61 LNAEQQDRDRN
+61 LNAEQQDRDKN

-101 GDNTVSMLEGLSQF
+101 GDNAVSMLEGLTQF

-121 TVTEIKKQQADQTR
+121 TVTEIKKQQDDKAKLD
-135 LNGYLE
+135 GYLE

-147 LSPRQQ
+147 LSPQQ
-153 TNIDNTKAL
+153 QANIDNTKAL
-162 LKQAG
+162 LNQAG
-167 EAQDNMVDGL
+167 EAQDKIVDGL
-177 QARNVNPSVVTK
+177 QARNVNPSVVTQ

-195 DRDIGRVEAHMEIIT
+195 ARDVGRVQAHMEIIT
-210 AEFPAYLQEQYEQQ
+210 AEFPAFLQEQYEQQ

-256 MGEYLM
+256 MGESLM

-267 INSQVESARRSDV
+267 INAQVESARRSDV

-289 DATSNFIRTKD
+289 DAISNFIRTKD
-300 GAALTEAFNMIS
+300 GATLTEAFNMIS

-343 DADVDRILGEAQ
+343 KDDVDRILGEAQ

-368 YDNLTAQRT
+368 YDNLIAQRT

-385 ARDTQERRQGKEAE
+385 AKDTQERRQGKEAE
-399 KGLLDWVKNEW
+399 KQLLEYWKTQG

-415 TLKSI
+415 ALKAI

-426 EGIPTDRLQTYLA
+426 EGIPTDRLEVYLA
-439 NTNEQQNEDYWN
+439 STNEQQNEDYWN

-457 AEDGTLDPED
+457 AEDGTLDSED

-475 EVRQK
+475 EVRRK
-480 WASIAKGLSDARNDT
+480 WAPEAKRMSDARNDS
-495 GVSKEEVKSEF
+495 GISNEEIKSQF

-517 STAREAHFSHVSATN
+517 STAREAHDSYIPATS
-532 FALKEYYRRLKSYSK
+532 FALKEFYRRLKTYSK
-547 NGTMSPSE
+547 NGAMTPSE
-555 AAQKARTDV
+555 AAEKARIEV
-564 LNMIQN
+564 VNMIQN

-583 EGTQAFYNKFTPGN
+583 EGTQAFYNKFTPGK
-597 HAGAATGLKAIN
+597 HPGAATGLRGIN

-716 TVIIGNGNAP
+716 TAIIGSGNAP

-732 QAGFQDVIAL
+732 TSGFQDVIAL
-742 GQASGFRFPQVMAG
+742 GQASGFQFPQVMAG

-762 DWGKSHSGKNN
+762 GWGKYHSGKNN
-773 VFNIKDFSGGGTLM
+773 VFNIKDFSGGGTLK

-798 LESAKDFTELMK
+798 LESAQDFTELMK
-810 NTRYAPGLAKARTP
+810 DKRYAPGLAKARTP
-824 REAIQAIAAAGYA
+824 RQALEAIAAAGYA
-837 GGESDYV
+837 GGESTYV
-844 DKVLRVMRGKG
+844 DKVLRVMRGQG
-855 VNVDQPFAPTSS
+855 VNVDQPFATTSS

-876 PTLAHFYITSDIGSP
+876 PTLAYITSDIGPTST
-891 GQSHVDI
+891 GEHLDVKDVTGARFQENAL
-898 KQQDNPN
+898 DNFV
-905 TPQNEFRGRF
+905 E
-915 KENELDQYVVVQ
+915 VA
-927 DPEFGMIPV
+927 DPEFGRISL
-936 GELRRRLP
+936 GSLKQKLP
-944 GRGDNFDQHVARGS
+944 GRGDSFDQHLARGS
-958 HGIDYPTAMGS
+958 HGIDYPTAKGS
-969 KLFLRNGAREVS
+969 KLFIKNGARVVS
-981 KTWTRWGKM
+981 KTTTVHGDKVV
-990 SIIQLPDGRRFSF
+990 IQLPDGRRFSF
-1003 LHGK
+1003 LHGKAT

>member
-1 MDQVNYRGYAR
+1 
-12 SVGFDPVKA
+12 
-21 PTEGLRQMAA
+21 
-31 RDDRIIRGMDK
+31 
-42 NRQEIKQVRDQYGA
+42 
-56 SLERK
+56 
-61 LNAEQQDRDRN
+61 
-72 YRWKQQLRENRFKA
+72 
-86 QQANNATRI
+86 
-95 KSAATK
+95 
-101 GDNTVSMLEGLSQF
+101 
-115 SSTIAE
+115 
-121 TVTEIKKQQADQTR
+121 
-135 LNGYLE
+135 
-141 LMENGG
+141 
-147 LSPRQQ
+147 
-153 TNIDNTKAL
+153 
-162 LKQAG
+162 
-167 EAQDNMVDGL
+167 
-177 QARNVNPSVVTK
+177 
-189 LLTGNK
+189 
-195 DRDIGRVEAHMEIIT
+195 
-210 AEFPAYLQEQYEQQ
+210 
-224 NLHTAAERAAAT
+224 
-236 PQLLETYLKQNQVFG
+236 
-251 LRYEF
+251 
-256 MGEYLM
+256 MGEHLM

-267 INSQVESARRSDV
+267 INAQVESARRSDV

-368 YDNLTAQRT
+368 YDNLISQRT
-377 IDEEREHQ
+377 DDTEREFQ
-385 ARDTQERRQGKEAE
+385 AKDTQERRKGKEAE

-426 EGIPTDRLQTYLA
+426 EGIPTDRLQVYLA

-480 WASIAKGLSDARNDT
+480 WATIAKGMSDARNDS

-674 LKKHGYTQQ
+674 LTKHGYTQQ
-683 IQPGAVQAVKQSI
+683 IQPGAVQSVKQSI

-716 TVIIGNGNAP
+716 TAIIGSGNAP
-726 ATVRVG
+726 ATVRLG
-732 QAGFQDVIAL
+732 TSGFQDVIAL
-742 GQASGFRFPQVMAG
+742 GQASGFQFPQVMAG

-762 DWGKSHSGKNN
+762 GWGKYHSGKNN
-773 VFNIKDFSGGGTLM
+773 VFNIKDFSGGGTLK

-798 LESAKDFTELMK
+798 LESAQDFTELMK
-810 NTRYAPGLAKARTP
+810 DKRYAPGLAKARTP
-824 REAIQAIAAAGYA
+824 RQALEAIAAAGYA
-837 GGESDYV
+837 GGESTYV
-844 DKVLRVMRGKG
+844 DKVLRVMRGQG
-855 VNVDQPFAPTSS
+855 VNVDQPFATTSS

-876 PTLAHFYITSDIGSP
+876 PTLAYITSDIGPTST
-891 GQSHVDI
+891 GEHLDVKDVTGARFQENAL
-898 KQQDNPN
+898 DNFV
-905 TPQNEFRGRF
+905 E
-915 KENELDQYVVVQ
+915 VA
-927 DPEFGMIPV
+927 DPEFGRISL
-936 GELRRRLP
+936 GTLKQKLP
-944 GRGDNFDQHVARGS
+944 GRGDSFDQHLARGS
-958 HGIDYPTAMGS
+958 HGIDYPTAKGS
-969 KLFLRNGAREVS
+969 KLFIKNGARVVS
-981 KTWTRWGKM
+981 KTSTVHGDKVV
-990 SIIQLPDGRRFSF
+990 IQLPDGRRFSF
-1003 LHGK
+1003 LHGKAT